1 MSSINSLVNQKR
13 NKNLIRRTMLA
24 AIAGCLMSVC
34 IAFAGT
40 VDIATNFFGLVVTVI
55 AKGLLNA
62 ADIVLEPLLEITTMS
77 TADVSRF
84 VPGFDSGNNIGNFFI
99 QAINIIA
106 YMIAGVLIC
115 CHIISYLINIAH
127 GEKVESIPK
136 LIWNAVF
143 GIVMV
148 ICGKTFLTMIF
159 NEIVAPLSSA
169 LTEGVS
175 DAGGT
180 FSFSGVGS
188 DMTGLGEITSAFDL
202 NSLATLIVVLA
213 LMLIIWWNLI
223 KLVLECA
230 ERYII
235 CIFTINLSPLAFAT
249 MASENTK
256 DTARSWLQ
264 MFWSQCVL
272 LILNIWVVGIARTA
286 LNNGLFGAS
295 NTEMVKWGLI
305 TYAFLKIAQRLDDM
319 MQTAGLKITRTTGL
333 DPISEASG
341 VLRSIGNVFGGV
353 ASVAGHV
360 AGVGKNMWDAG
371 KNIGKANGVEPIKSF
386 ADFMNGGE
394 TSAQDGGYVN
404 NASMADKM
412 KADAVLGKET
422 MYDRADKMA
431 SGALNADSY
440 NTDAYKQV
448 LEDKLRS
455 AGHLD
460 DDAHVESVKIG
471 EDGKLLASA
480 VKRDEKNRVSEKSEF
495 EIGDTQEGLLDVNGA
510 KKYDSMQVAPN
521 GKSVMEEDS
530 AMGKF
535 GLRKVGEDAAGN
547 QIWEAEQSV
556 NMFGD
561 KVKDVTPDANN
572 KVQFTIPAS
581 EIAKG
586 RKAGD
591 SDAMTAY
598 KHFNANDDN
607 DAFKNSIRDALSAET
622 GSAALNKA
630 RENEE
635 EQAAMA
641 TRIGMTDKERLADMM
656 NPDSN
661 ADYNSPNAFKAM
673 EDHIKENA
681 QYYPAQAAMLADG
694 GHVTGMHVSDGTDG
708 NPAGSLI
715 VAIGNDQD
723 GKNSQATCTFTRD
736 EEPVPE
742 TAETPAAQTNE
753 QPVKDADAA
762 PAPVNEDAPAPVGE
776 EASAPA
782 PQSADE
788 TTAAPATETAQ
799 APVPQDMDSKVD
811 APAPVSEEA
820 SAPAPQSA
828 DEAPT
833 APATETAQAPV
844 PQDVDSKVD
853 APAPVGEEAS
863 APAPQSVDET
873 ATTPVAETAQTPVPQ
888 DIDSE
893 VDAPAPV
900 GEEAATPAPQD
911 VGGKADAPVPASENA
926 SAPAT
931 QSADGKVAEPTSADG
946 ATPASGVTAPAPVP
960 AQNPTTNTVNAP
972 VQGAAPVSGG
982 TVPGAAN
989 APKTAN
995 VPGMAANNMP
1005 ASTAPETAATP
1016 AVNAPAPASTTGTNA
1031 PTSVPGTTPAPS
1043 TASGQSSTAPGS
1055 GTAPTTVRPATG
1067 AGSVSAPAPSASIPT
1082 APVSGGS
1089 AGVAVAAG
1097 VAAGAVAGTAAGQAQ
1112 PVSAPASTTVSAPGS
1127 APTIPTESS
1136 AASAPTSTTP
1146 ATTTPASAPES
1157 GSGTTNDGATAPVVN
1172 HEASAPT
1179 APIPATAP
1187 ASTQES
1193 GETASAPSTAT
1204 TPATQITPETAS
1216 APSESDSSSA
1226 GGHATTPNE
1235 GTTHSES
1242 SGTGSVSDVPGAGGT
1257 DTLGRSDS
1265 APTSTNGQESGS
1277 APAQGSGGTMSPA
1290 TADTASAVPESAP
1303 AESATTTNVATP
1315 APVSDTG
1322 SSEPSGDSGSSFG
1335 NDAGSSSGS
1344 APASGE
1350 SAHAPSGSGSSGSGT
1365 SVSAPASSG
1374 NTGSSSESASSGSAN
1389 DSTDTPTSETGGTSS
1404 ETVEAPAADGLP
1416 YAVGE
1421 TGGSGY
1427 SEGDMPPEPETTVET
1442 ETAATEVVQV
1452 EQAAEQQSSGSAVT
1466 ETVDEAGSESNTQNS
1481 HDDSENYSGGQNTD
1495 AEDVSEPDSADEP
1508 DTQDETEDTEFDA
1521 TDDAAFD
1528 VPIADGSEYYEDKA
1542 QTNSFTA
1549 PEQEMAEPEPVAEH
1563 EHESEPEQL
1572 AEQKRPPIPEA
1583 YMTSQS
1589 SVTRLSSTNGTVESD
1604 SLGMFQM
1611 TREEVAD
1618 NGWTTWRILQKV
1630 DSDGSVPEYAPFVV
1644 HIKPVWD
1651 PATRTSRPATFDEV
1665 ANKARSIEG
1674 FENVGPDL
1682 DADYR
1687 RSQARQ
1693 ESRKNS
1699 EPRPYNGHSNGQPH
1713 FQRYDDQK
1721 RDSHGHGKQDKKHNP
1736 FSGMGDYK
1744 RKR

>member
-1 MSSINSLVNQKR
+1 
-13 NKNLIRRTMLA
+13 MLA
-24 AIAGCLMSVC
+24 AVAGCLMAVC

-115 CHIISYLINIAH
+115 CHIISYLINLAH

-180 FSFSGVGS
+180 FSFSSVGS

-371 KNIGKANGVEPIKSF
+371 KNIGKANGIEPIKSF

-742 TAETPAAQTNE
+742 TAETSAAQTNE
-753 QPVKDADAA
+753 QPVNDTDAAA
-762 PAPVNEDAPAPVGE
+762 PAPVSEDAPAPVGE

-788 TTAAPATETAQ
+788 TAAAPATETAQ

-811 APAPVSEEA
+811 APAPI
-820 SAPAPQSA
+820 
-828 DEAPT
+828 
-833 APATETAQAPV
+833 
-844 PQDVDSKVD
+844 
-853 APAPVGEEAS
+853 GEEA
-863 APAPQSVDET
+863 V
-873 ATTPVAETAQTPVPQ
+873 
-888 DIDSE
+888 
-893 VDAPAPV
+893 
-900 GEEAATPAPQD
+900 TPAPQD

-931 QSADGKVAEPTSADG
+931 QSADGKVAEPTSAGG
-946 ATPASGVTAPAPVP
+946 ATPAPGVTAPTAAP

-972 VQGAAPVSGG
+972 VQGTAPVSGG
-982 TVPGAAN
+982 TVPGTAN

-1031 PTSVPGTTPAPS
+1031 PTSVPGTTAAPS
-1043 TASGQSSTAPGS
+1043 TASGQSSTVPGS
-1055 GTAPTTVRPATG
+1055 GTAPTTVRPAAG

-1082 APVSGGS
+1082 APVSGSS
-1089 AGVAVAAG
+1089 AGVAAAAG
-1097 VAAGAVAGTAAGQAQ
+1097 VAAGAVAGTSAGQAQ
-1112 PVSAPASTTVSAPGS
+1112 PVSTPASTTVSAPGS
-1127 APTIPTESS
+1127 APTTPTESG
-1136 AASAPTSTTP
+1136 ATSAPASP
-1146 ATTTPASAPES
+1146 APTHVSAPES

-1193 GETASAPSTAT
+1193 GETASAPSTVA

-1216 APSESDSSSA
+1216 APSESNAPSA

-1235 GTTHSES
+1235 GTAHSES
-1242 SGTGSVSDVPGAGGT
+1242 SGTGSVSNVPGADGT

-1277 APAQGSGGTMSPA
+1277 APAQGSGGTTSPA
-1290 TADTASAVPESAP
+1290 TADTTSAVPESAP

-1315 APVSDTG
+1315 APASDTG
-1322 SSEPSGDSGSSFG
+1322 SSEPSGDSGSSSD
-1335 NDAGSSSGS
+1335 NSAGSSSGS

-1365 SVSAPASSG
+1365 SVSAPTSSG
-1374 NTGSSSESASSGSAN
+1374 DTGSSSESAPSGSVN
-1389 DSTDTPTSETGGTSS
+1389 DSTDTPTSETAGTSS
-1404 ETVEAPAADGLP
+1404 EKVEAPAADGLP

-1427 SEGDMPPEPETTVET
+1427 SEGDMPPEPETTVEA

-1452 EQAAEQQSSGSAVT
+1452 EQAAEQQSGGSTVT
-1466 ETVDEAGSESNTQNS
+1466 ETVDEAGSESHTQNS

-1495 AEDVSEPDSADEP
+1495 TEDVPEP

-1549 PEQEMAEPEPVAEH
+1549 PEQEMAEPEPVAEP
-1563 EHESEPEQL
+1563 ESEPEQV

-1665 ANKARSIEG
+1665 ANKARGIEG

-1699 EPRPYNGHSNGQPH
+1699 EPRHYNERSNDQPH

-1721 RDSHGHGKQDKKHNP
+1721 RDSHGHGKQDKRHNP

-1744 RKR
+1744 RRR

>member
-1 MSSINSLVNQKR
+1 
-13 NKNLIRRTMLA
+13 MLA
-24 AIAGCLMSVC
+24 AVAGCLMSVC

-84 VPGFDSGNNIGNFFI
+84 VPGFDNGNNIGNFFI

-115 CHIISYLINIAH
+115 CHIISYLINLAH
-127 GEKVESIPK
+127 GEKVESVPK

-148 ICGKTFLTMIF
+148 ICGKTLLTMIF

-256 DTARSWLQ
+256 DTAKSWLQ

-561 KVKDVTPDANN
+561 KVKDVTPDENN

-598 KHFNANDDN
+598 KHFNANDDS

-788 TTAAPATETAQ
+788 
-799 APVPQDMDSKVD
+799 
-811 APAPVSEEA
+811 
-820 SAPAPQSA
+820 
-828 DEAPT
+828 APT

-853 APAPVGEEAS
+853 AHAPVGEEAS
-863 APAPQSVDET
+863 APAPQSVDAT
-873 ATTPVAETAQTPVPQ
+873 ATTPIAETAQTPVPQ
-888 DIDSE
+888 DMDSE

-900 GEEAATPAPQD
+900 GEEAVTHAPQD

-1097 VAAGAVAGTAAGQAQ
+1097 VTAGAVAGTATGQAH

-1127 APTIPTESS
+1127 VPTTPTESG
-1136 AASAPTSTTP
+1136 AASAPASPAPTTP
-1146 ATTTPASAPES
+1146 THVSAPES
-1157 GSGTTNDGATAPVVN
+1157 GSGTTNGGATAPVVN

-1242 SGTGSVSDVPGAGGT
+1242 SGTGSVSNVPGAGGT

-1421 TGGSGY
+1421 TGGAGY
-1427 SEGDMPPEPETTVET
+1427 SEGNMPPEPETTVET
-1442 ETAATEVVQV
+1442 ETDATEVVQV
-1452 EQAAEQQSSGSAVT
+1452 EQAAEQQTSGSAVT
-1466 ETVDEAGSESNTQNS
+1466 ETVDEAGSESHTQNS

-1495 AEDVSEPDSADEP
+1495 TEDVSEPDSADEP

-1549 PEQEMAEPEPVAEH
+1549 PEQEMAEPEPVAEP
-1563 EHESEPEQL
+1563 EPESEPEQV

-1693 ESRKNS
+1693 EFRKNS
-1699 EPRPYNGHSNGQPH
+1699 EPRPYDGHSNGQPH

>member
-1 MSSINSLVNQKR
+1 
-13 NKNLIRRTMLA
+13 
-24 AIAGCLMSVC
+24 MSVC

-77 TADVSRF
+77 AADVSRF

-127 GEKVESIPK
+127 GEKVESVPK

-148 ICGKTFLTMIF
+148 ICGKTLLTMIF

-341 VLRSIGNVFGGV
+341 VLRSIGNVFGDV

-448 LEDKLRS
+448 LEDELRS

-460 DDAHVESVKIG
+460 DDTHVESVKIG

-495 EIGDTQEGLLDVNGA
+495 KIGDTQEGLLDVNGA

-581 EIAKG
+581 EIVKG

-598 KHFNANDDN
+598 KHFNTNDDN
-607 DAFKNSIRDALSAET
+607 DAFKNSIRDALSIET

-736 EEPVPE
+736 EETASE

-753 QPVKDADAA
+753 QPVKDVDAA
-762 PAPVNEDAPAPVGE
+762 PAPLNEDAPAPVG
-776 EASAPA
+776 
-782 PQSADE
+782 
-788 TTAAPATETAQ
+788 
-799 APVPQDMDSKVD
+799 
-811 APAPVSEEA
+811 EEA

-844 PQDVDSKVD
+844 PQDMDSKVD
-853 APAPVGEEAS
+853 TPAPVSEEAS

-888 DIDSE
+888 DMDSE
-893 VDAPAPV
+893 VDAPASI
-900 GEEAATPAPQD
+900 GEKAATPAPQD
-911 VGGKADAPVPASENA
+911 VGDKADAPVPASENA

-931 QSADGKVAEPTSADG
+931 QSADGKVAEPTSAGG
-946 ATPASGVTAPAPVP
+946 ATPAPGVTAPTAAP

-972 VQGAAPVSGG
+972 VQGTAPVSGG
-982 TVPGAAN
+982 TVPGTAN

-1043 TASGQSSTAPGS
+1043 TASGQSSTVPGS
-1055 GTAPTTVRPATG
+1055 GTAPTTVRPAAG

-1082 APVSGGS
+1082 APVFGGS

-1112 PVSAPASTTVSAPGS
+1112 PVSAPTTTVSAPGS
-1127 APTIPTESS
+1127 APTIPTESG

-1146 ATTTPASAPES
+1146 ASALES

-1172 HEASAPT
+1172 HEAFVPT

-1193 GETASAPSTAT
+1193 GEIASAPSTAT
-1204 TPATQITPETAS
+1204 TPATQITLETAS
-1216 APSESDSSSA
+1216 APSESGSSRA
-1226 GGHATTPNE
+1226 GGHETAPNE
-1235 GTTHSES
+1235 GTAHSES
-1242 SGTGSVSDVPGAGGT
+1242 SGTDSVSNVPGTDGT

-1277 APAQGSGGTMSPA
+1277 APVQGSSGGTTSPA
-1290 TADTASAVPESAP
+1290 TADTTSAAPEFAP

-1322 SSEPSGDSGSSFG
+1322 SSEPSGDSGSGSG
-1335 NDAGSSSGS
+1335 NGAGSSSGS

-1365 SVSAPASSG
+1365 SVSAPTSSG
-1374 NTGSSSESASSGSAN
+1374 NTGSSSESAPSGSAN
-1389 DSTDTPTSETGGTSS
+1389 DGTDTPTSETGGTSS
-1404 ETVEAPAADGLP
+1404 EKVEAPAADGLP

-1421 TGGSGY
+1421 TGGAGY

-1495 AEDVSEPDSADEP
+1495 TEDVSEPDSADEP

-1549 PEQEMAEPEPVAEH
+1549 PEQEMAEPEPVAEP
-1563 EHESEPEQL
+1563 EHESEPEQV

-1693 ESRKNS
+1693 EFRKNS
-1699 EPRPYNGHSNGQPH
+1699 EPRPYDGHSNGQPH

>member
-1 MSSINSLVNQKR
+1 
-13 NKNLIRRTMLA
+13 
-24 AIAGCLMSVC
+24 MSVC

-180 FSFSGVGS
+180 FSFSSVGS

-586 RKAGD
+586 RKTGD

-776 EASAPA
+776 EASAP
-782 PQSADE
+782 
-788 TTAAPATETAQ
+788 
-799 APVPQDMDSKVD
+799 V
-811 APAPVSEEA
+811 
-820 SAPAPQSA
+820 PQSA

-931 QSADGKVAEPTSADG
+931 QSADGKVAEPTSAGG
-946 ATPASGVTAPAPVP
+946 ATPASGVTAPAPAP
-960 AQNPTTNTVNAP
+960 AQNSTTNTVNAP

-982 TVPGAAN
+982 TVPGTAN

-1016 AVNAPAPASTTGTNA
+1016 AVNAPAPASTTGANA

-1043 TASGQSSTAPGS
+1043 TASGQSSTVPGS
-1055 GTAPTTVRPATG
+1055 GT
-1067 AGSVSAPAPSASIPT
+1067 APSASIPT

-1112 PVSAPASTTVSAPGS
+1112 PVSTPASTTVSAPGS
-1127 APTIPTESS
+1127 TPTTPTESGT
-1136 AASAPTSTTP
+1136 ASAPASTTP
-1146 ATTTPASAPES
+1146 AAPTHVSAPES
-1157 GSGTTNDGATAPVVN
+1157 GSGTTNDGATVPVVN
-1172 HEASAPT
+1172 HEASVPT
-1179 APIPATAP
+1179 APIHATAP

-1193 GETASAPSTAT
+1193 GETSPAPSTAT
-1204 TPATQITPETAS
+1204 THATQITPETAS
-1216 APSESDSSSA
+1216 APSESGSSPA
-1226 GGHATTPNE
+1226 GGHATAPNE

-1242 SGTGSVSDVPGAGGT
+1242 SGTGSVSNAPSADGT

-1277 APAQGSGGTMSPA
+1277 APAQGSGGTTSPA
-1290 TADTASAVPESAP
+1290 TADTASAAPESAP
-1303 AESATTTNVATP
+1303 AESVTTTNVATLAP
-1315 APVSDTG
+1315 ASDTG
-1322 SSEPSGDSGSSFG
+1322 SSEPSGNS
-1335 NDAGSSSGS
+1335 GSSSGNG
-1344 APASGE
+1344 A
-1350 SAHAPSGSGSSGSGT
+1350 GSSGSGT

-1374 NTGSSSESASSGSAN
+1374 NIGSSSESAPSGSVN

-1404 ETVEAPAADGLP
+1404 EKVEAPAADGLP

-1427 SEGDMPPEPETTVET
+1427 SEGDMPPEPETTVKT

-1452 EQAAEQQSSGSAVT
+1452 EQAAEQQSGSSTVT
-1466 ETVDEAGSESNTQNS
+1466 ETVDEAGSESHTQNS

-1495 AEDVSEPDSADEP
+1495 TEDVPEPDSVDEP

-1521 TDDAAFD
+1521 TDDSAFD

-1542 QTNSFTA
+1542 QTNSFTTPA
-1549 PEQEMAEPEPVAEH
+1549 QEMAEPEPVAES
-1563 EHESEPEQL
+1563 EPESEPEQV

-1699 EPRPYNGHSNGQPH
+1699 EPRPYNGRSNGQPH

-1721 RDSHGHGKQDKKHNP
+1721 RDSQGHGKQNKRNDP
-1736 FSGMGDYK
+1736 FSGIDDYK

>member
-1 MSSINSLVNQKR
+1 
-13 NKNLIRRTMLA
+13 MLA
-24 AIAGCLMSVC
+24 AVAGCLMSVC

-84 VPGFDSGNNIGNFFI
+84 VPGFDNGNNIGNFFI

-115 CHIISYLINIAH
+115 CHIISYLINLAH

-148 ICGKTFLTMIF
+148 ICGKTLLTMIF

-256 DTARSWLQ
+256 DTAKSWLQ

-431 SGALNADSY
+431 SGALNTDSY

-607 DAFKNSIRDALSAET
+607 DAFKNCIRDALSAET

-736 EEPVPE
+736 EETVPE

-753 QPVKDADAA
+753 QPVKDMDAAA
-762 PAPVNEDAPAPVGE
+762 PAPVSEDAPAPVDE
-776 EASAPA
+776 EAS
-782 PQSADE
+782 
-788 TTAAPATETAQ
+788 T
-799 APVPQDMDSKVD
+799 
-811 APAPVSEEA
+811 
-820 SAPAPQSA
+820 PAPQSA

-863 APAPQSVDET
+863 APAPQSVDAT
-873 ATTPVAETAQTPVPQ
+873 ATTPIAETAQTPVPQ
-888 DIDSE
+888 DMDSE

-900 GEEAATPAPQD
+900 GEEAVTHAPQD
-911 VGGKADAPVPASENA
+911 VGDKADAPVPASENA

-931 QSADGKVAEPTSADG
+931 QSADGKVAEPTSAGG
-946 ATPASGVTAPAPVP
+946 ATPASGVTAPAPAP

-982 TVPGAAN
+982 TVPGTAN

-1016 AVNAPAPASTTGTNA
+1016 AVNAPAPGSTTGANA

-1043 TASGQSSTAPGS
+1043 TASGQSSTVPGS
-1055 GTAPTTVRPATG
+1055 GTAPTTVRPAAG
-1067 AGSVSAPAPSASIPT
+1067 AGSVSAQAPSASIPT

-1097 VAAGAVAGTAAGQAQ
+1097 VAAGAVAGTATGQAH

-1127 APTIPTESS
+1127 VPTTPTESG
-1136 AASAPTSTTP
+1136 AASAPASPAPTTP
-1146 ATTTPASAPES
+1146 THVSAPES
-1157 GSGTTNDGATAPVVN
+1157 GSGTTNGGATAPVVN

-1242 SGTGSVSDVPGAGGT
+1242 SGTGSVSNVPGAGGT

-1335 NDAGSSSGS
+1335 NGAGSSSGS

-1452 EQAAEQQSSGSAVT
+1452 EQAAEQQTSGSAVT
-1466 ETVDEAGSESNTQNS
+1466 ETVDEAGSESHTQNS

-1495 AEDVSEPDSADEP
+1495 TEDVSEPDSADEP

-1563 EHESEPEQL
+1563 EHESEPEQV

>member
-1 MSSINSLVNQKR
+1 
-13 NKNLIRRTMLA
+13 
-24 AIAGCLMSVC
+24 MSVC

-84 VPGFDSGNNIGNFFI
+84 VPGFDNGNNIGNFFI

-115 CHIISYLINIAH
+115 CHIISYLINLAH
-127 GEKVESIPK
+127 GEKVESVPK

-256 DTARSWLQ
+256 DTAKSWLQ

-371 KNIGKANGVEPIKSF
+371 KNIGKANGIEPIKSF

-394 TSAQDGGYVN
+394 ISAQDGGYVN

-762 PAPVNEDAPAPVGE
+762 PAPVSEDTPVPVGE
-776 EASAPA
+776 EASI
-782 PQSADE
+782 
-788 TTAAPATETAQ
+788 
-799 APVPQDMDSKVD
+799 
-811 APAPVSEEA
+811 
-820 SAPAPQSA
+820 PAPQSA

-844 PQDVDSKVD
+844 PQDVDSNVD

-888 DIDSE
+888 DMDSE

-1082 APVSGGS
+1082 APASGGS

-1097 VAAGAVAGTAAGQAQ
+1097 VAAGAVAGTATGQAH

-1127 APTIPTESS
+1127 VPTTPTESG
-1136 AASAPTSTTP
+1136 AASAPASPAPTTP
-1146 ATTTPASAPES
+1146 THVSAPES
-1157 GSGTTNDGATAPVVN
+1157 GSGTTNGGATAPVVN

-1242 SGTGSVSDVPGAGGT
+1242 SGTGSVSNVPGAGGT

-1277 APAQGSGGTMSPA
+1277 APVQGSSGGTTSPA
-1290 TADTASAVPESAP
+1290 TADTTSAAPEFAP

-1335 NDAGSSSGS
+1335 NGAGSSSGS

-1350 SAHAPSGSGSSGSGT
+1350 SAHVPSGSGSSGSGT
-1365 SVSAPASSG
+1365 SVSAPTSSG
-1374 NTGSSSESASSGSAN
+1374 NTGSSSESAPSGSAN
-1389 DSTDTPTSETGGTSS
+1389 DGTDTPTSETGGTSS
-1404 ETVEAPAADGLP
+1404 EKVEAPAANGLP

-1421 TGGSGY
+1421 TGGAGY

-1452 EQAAEQQSSGSAVT
+1452 EQAAEQQTSGSAVT

-1495 AEDVSEPDSADEP
+1495 TEDVSEPDSADEP

-1549 PEQEMAEPEPVAEH
+1549 PEQEMAEPEPVAEP
-1563 EHESEPEQL
+1563 EHESEPEQV

-1693 ESRKNS
+1693 EFRKNS
-1699 EPRPYNGHSNGQPH
+1699 EPRPYDGHSNGQPH

>member
-1 MSSINSLVNQKR
+1 
-13 NKNLIRRTMLA
+13 MLA

-341 VLRSIGNVFGGV
+341 VLRSIGNVYGGV
-353 ASVAGHV
+353 ASVAEHV

-371 KNIGKANGVEPIKSF
+371 KNIGKANGVGPIKSF

-736 EEPVPE
+736 EETASE

-753 QPVKDADAA
+753 QPVKDVDAA
-762 PAPVNEDAPAPVGE
+762 PAPLNEDAPAPVG
-776 EASAPA
+776 
-782 PQSADE
+782 
-788 TTAAPATETAQ
+788 
-799 APVPQDMDSKVD
+799 
-811 APAPVSEEA
+811 EEA

-844 PQDVDSKVD
+844 PQDM
-853 APAPVGEEAS
+853 
-863 APAPQSVDET
+863 
-873 ATTPVAETAQTPVPQ
+873 
-888 DIDSE
+888 DSE

-900 GEEAATPAPQD
+900 GEEAVTHAPQD
-911 VGGKADAPVPASENA
+911 VGDKADAPVPASENA

-931 QSADGKVAEPTSADG
+931 QSADGKVAEPTSAGG
-946 ATPASGVTAPAPVP
+946 ATPASGVTAPAPAP

-982 TVPGAAN
+982 TVPGTAN

-1016 AVNAPAPASTTGTNA
+1016 AVNAPAPGSTTGANA

-1043 TASGQSSTAPGS
+1043 TASGQSSTVPGS
-1055 GTAPTTVRPATG
+1055 GTAPTTVRPAAG
-1067 AGSVSAPAPSASIPT
+1067 AGSVSAQAPSASIPT

-1097 VAAGAVAGTAAGQAQ
+1097 VAAGAVAGTATGQAH

-1127 APTIPTESS
+1127 VPTTPTESG
-1136 AASAPTSTTP
+1136 AASAPASPAPTTP
-1146 ATTTPASAPES
+1146 THVSAPES
-1157 GSGTTNDGATAPVVN
+1157 GSGTTNGGATAPVVN

-1242 SGTGSVSDVPGAGGT
+1242 SGTGSVSNVPGAGGT

-1335 NDAGSSSGS
+1335 NGAGSSSGS

-1365 SVSAPASSG
+1365 SVSALTSSG
-1374 NTGSSSESASSGSAN
+1374 NTGSSSESAPSGSAN
-1389 DSTDTPTSETGGTSS
+1389 DGTDTPTSETGGTSS
-1404 ETVEAPAADGLP
+1404 EKVEAPAADGLP

-1421 TGGSGY
+1421 TGGAGY

-1495 AEDVSEPDSADEP
+1495 TEDVSEPDSADEP

-1563 EHESEPEQL
+1563 EHESEPEQV

>member
-1 MSSINSLVNQKR
+1 
-13 NKNLIRRTMLA
+13 
-24 AIAGCLMSVC
+24 MSVC

-84 VPGFDSGNNIGNFFI
+84 VPGFDSGNSIGNFFI

-136 LIWNAVF
+136 LIWNAVL

-159 NEIVAPLSSA
+159 DEIVTPLSSA

-180 FSFSGVGS
+180 FSFSSVGS

-235 CIFTINLSPLAFAT
+235 CIFTINLSPLPFAT

-256 DTARSWLQ
+256 DTAKSWLQ

-305 TYAFLKIAQRLDDM
+305 TYAFLKIAQHLDDM
-319 MQTAGLKITRTTGL
+319 MQIAGLRITRTTGL

-622 GSAALNKA
+622 RSAALNKA

-694 GHVTGMHVSDGTDG
+694 GHVTGMYVSDGTDG

-736 EEPVPE
+736 EEQVPE

-776 EASAPA
+776 EASAP
-782 PQSADE
+782 
-788 TTAAPATETAQ
+788 
-799 APVPQDMDSKVD
+799 V
-811 APAPVSEEA
+811 
-820 SAPAPQSA
+820 PQSA

-931 QSADGKVAEPTSADG
+931 QSADGKVAEPTSAGG
-946 ATPASGVTAPAPVP
+946 ATHASGVTAPAPAP
-960 AQNPTTNTVNAP
+960 AQNSTTNTVNAP

-982 TVPGAAN
+982 TVPGTAN

-1016 AVNAPAPASTTGTNA
+1016 AVNTPAPASTTGANA
-1031 PTSVPGTTPAPS
+1031 PTSVPGTTPTPS
-1043 TASGQSSTAPGS
+1043 TTSGQSSTVPGS
-1055 GTAPTTVRPATG
+1055 GTAPAKAKPTTG
-1067 AGSVSAPAPSASIPT
+1067 AGSVSAPAPSASIPS
-1082 APVSGGS
+1082 APVSGDS
-1089 AGVAVAAG
+1089 AG
-1097 VAAGAVAGTAAGQAQ
+1097 VAAGAVAGTATGQAH

-1127 APTIPTESS
+1127 VPTTPTESG
-1136 AASAPTSTTP
+1136 AASAPASPAPTTP
-1146 ATTTPASAPES
+1146 THVSAPES
-1157 GSGTTNDGATAPVVN
+1157 GSGTTNGGATAPVVN

-1226 GGHATTPNE
+1226 GGHATAPNE

-1242 SGTGSVSDVPGAGGT
+1242 SGTDSVSNVPT

-1277 APAQGSGGTMSPA
+1277 APAQGGGGTTSPA
-1290 TADTASAVPESAP
+1290 TADTASAAPESAP

-1322 SSEPSGDSGSSFG
+1322 SSEPSGDSGSSSG
-1335 NDAGSSSGS
+1335 NSAGSSSGS

-1365 SVSAPASSG
+1365 SVSALTSSG

-1389 DSTDTPTSETGGTSS
+1389 DSTNTPTSETGGTSS

-1563 EHESEPEQL
+1563 EHESEPEQV

-1699 EPRPYNGHSNGQPH
+1699 EPRPYNGRSNGQPH

-1721 RDSHGHGKQDKKHNP
+1721 RDSQGHGKQNKRNNP
-1736 FSGMGDYK
+1736 FSGMDDYK

>member
-1 MSSINSLVNQKR
+1 
-13 NKNLIRRTMLA
+13 MLA
-24 AIAGCLMSVC
+24 AVAGCLMSVC

-480 VKRDEKNRVSEKSEF
+480 VKRDEKNHVSEKSEF

-598 KHFNANDDN
+598 KHFNANDDS

-753 QPVKDADAA
+753 HPVKDADAA
-762 PAPVNEDAPAPVGE
+762 PAPLNEDAPAPVGE

-782 PQSADE
+782 LQSADE
-788 TTAAPATETAQ
+788 T
-799 APVPQDMDSKVD
+799 
-811 APAPVSEEA
+811 
-820 SAPAPQSA
+820 
-828 DEAPT
+828 PT

-844 PQDVDSKVD
+844 PQDVDSNVD

-888 DIDSE
+888 DMDSE

-900 GEEAATPAPQD
+900 GEEAVTHAPQD
-911 VGGKADAPVPASENA
+911 VGDKADAPVPASENA

-931 QSADGKVAEPTSADG
+931 QSADGKVAEPTSAGG

-972 VQGAAPVSGG
+972 VQGVAPVSGG
-982 TVPGAAN
+982 TVPGTAN

-1016 AVNAPAPASTTGTNA
+1016 AVNAQAPGSTTGANA

-1043 TASGQSSTAPGS
+1043 TASGQSSTVPGS
-1055 GTAPTTVRPATG
+1055 GTAPTTVRPAAG
-1067 AGSVSAPAPSASIPT
+1067 AGSVSAQAPSASIPT

-1097 VAAGAVAGTAAGQAQ
+1097 VAAGAVTGTATGQAH

-1127 APTIPTESS
+1127 VPTTPTESG
-1136 AASAPTSTTP
+1136 AASAPASPAPTTP
-1146 ATTTPASAPES
+1146 THVSAPES
-1157 GSGTTNDGATAPVVN
+1157 GSGTTNGGATAPVVN

-1242 SGTGSVSDVPGAGGT
+1242 SGTGSVSNVPGAGGT

-1335 NDAGSSSGS
+1335 NGAGSSSDS

-1350 SAHAPSGSGSSGSGT
+1350 SAHVPSGSVSSGSGT

-1374 NTGSSSESASSGSAN
+1374 NTDSSSESAPSGSAN
-1389 DSTDTPTSETGGTSS
+1389 DGTDTPTSETGGTSS
-1404 ETVEAPAADGLP
+1404 EKVEAPAADGLP

-1421 TGGSGY
+1421 TGGAGY

-1442 ETAATEVVQV
+1442 ETDATEVVQV
-1452 EQAAEQQSSGSAVT
+1452 EQAAEQQTSGSAVT
-1466 ETVDEAGSESNTQNS
+1466 ETVDEAGSESHTQNS

-1495 AEDVSEPDSADEP
+1495 TEDVSEPDSADEP

-1563 EHESEPEQL
+1563 EHESEPEQV

-1699 EPRPYNGHSNGQPH
+1699 EPRPYNGRSNGQPH

-1721 RDSHGHGKQDKKHNP
+1721 RDSQGHGKQNKRNNP
-1736 FSGMGDYK
+1736 FSGMDDYK

>member
-1 MSSINSLVNQKR
+1 
-13 NKNLIRRTMLA
+13 
-24 AIAGCLMSVC
+24 MSVC

-84 VPGFDSGNNIGNFFI
+84 VPGFDNGNNIGNFFI

-115 CHIISYLINIAH
+115 CHIISYLINLAH
-127 GEKVESIPK
+127 GEKVESVPK

-148 ICGKTFLTMIF
+148 ICGKTLLTMIF

-256 DTARSWLQ
+256 DTAKSWLQ

-431 SGALNADSY
+431 SGALNTDSY

-762 PAPVNEDAPAPVGE
+762 PAPVSEDAPAPVGE

-782 PQSADE
+782 PQTADE

-811 APAPVSEEA
+811 APAPVS
-820 SAPAPQSA
+820 
-828 DEAPT
+828 
-833 APATETAQAPV
+833 
-844 PQDVDSKVD
+844 
-853 APAPVGEEAS
+853 EEAS

-1016 AVNAPAPASTTGTNA
+1016 AVNAPAPASTTDTNA

-1127 APTIPTESS
+1127 APTIPTESG

-1172 HEASAPT
+1172 HEASVPT

-1193 GETASAPSTAT
+1193 GE
-1204 TPATQITPETAS
+1204 IAS
-1216 APSESDSSSA
+1216 APSESGSSRA
-1226 GGHATTPNE
+1226 GGHETAPNE
-1235 GTTHSES
+1235 GTAHSES
-1242 SGTGSVSDVPGAGGT
+1242 SGT
-1257 DTLGRSDS
+1257 
-1265 APTSTNGQESGS
+1265 
-1277 APAQGSGGTMSPA
+1277 APAQGSGGTTSPA
-1290 TADTASAVPESAP
+1290 NADTASAAPESAP
-1303 AESATTTNVATP
+1303 AESAATTNVATP

-1335 NDAGSSSGS
+1335 NGAGSSSGS

-1350 SAHAPSGSGSSGSGT
+1350 SALAPSGSGSSGSGT

-1374 NTGSSSESASSGSAN
+1374 NTGSSSESAPSGSAN
-1389 DSTDTPTSETGGTSS
+1389 DGTDTPTSETGGTSS
-1404 ETVEAPAADGLP
+1404 EKVEAPAADGLP

-1421 TGGSGY
+1421 TGGAGY
-1427 SEGDMPPEPETTVET
+1427 SEGNMPPEPETTVET
-1442 ETAATEVVQV
+1442 ETDATEVVQV
-1452 EQAAEQQSSGSAVT
+1452 EQAAEQQTSGSAVT
-1466 ETVDEAGSESNTQNS
+1466 ETVDEAGSESHTQNS

-1495 AEDVSEPDSADEP
+1495 TEDVSEPDSADEP

-1549 PEQEMAEPEPVAEH
+1549 PEQEMAEPEPVAEP
-1563 EHESEPEQL
+1563 EPESEPEQV

-1693 ESRKNS
+1693 EFRKNS
-1699 EPRPYNGHSNGQPH
+1699 EPRPYDGHSNGQPH

-1736 FSGMGDYK
+1736 FSGMDDYK

>member
-1 MSSINSLVNQKR
+1 
-13 NKNLIRRTMLA
+13 MLA
-24 AIAGCLMSVC
+24 AVAGCLMSVC

-84 VPGFDSGNNIGNFFI
+84 VPGFDNGNNIGNFFI

-115 CHIISYLINIAH
+115 CHIISYLINLAH
-127 GEKVESIPK
+127 GEKVESVPK

-148 ICGKTFLTMIF
+148 ICGKTLLTMIF

-256 DTARSWLQ
+256 DTAKSWLQ

-431 SGALNADSY
+431 SGALNTDSY

-799 APVPQDMDSKVD
+799 APVPQDMDS
-811 APAPVSEEA
+811 
-820 SAPAPQSA
+820 
-828 DEAPT
+828 
-833 APATETAQAPV
+833 
-844 PQDVDSKVD
+844 
-853 APAPVGEEAS
+853 
-863 APAPQSVDET
+863 
-873 ATTPVAETAQTPVPQ
+873 
-888 DIDSE
+888 E

-900 GEEAATPAPQD
+900 GEEAVTHAPQD
-911 VGGKADAPVPASENA
+911 VGDKADAPVPASENA

-931 QSADGKVAEPTSADG
+931 QSADGKVAEPTSAGG
-946 ATPASGVTAPAPVP
+946 ATPASGVTAPAPAP

-982 TVPGAAN
+982 TVPGTAN

-1016 AVNAPAPASTTGTNA
+1016 AVNTPAPASTTGANA

-1043 TASGQSSTAPGS
+1043 TASGQSSTVPGS
-1055 GTAPTTVRPATG
+1055 GTAPTTVRPAAG

-1082 APVSGGS
+1082 APVFGGS

-1112 PVSAPASTTVSAPGS
+1112 PVSAPTSTTVSAPGS
-1127 APTIPTESS
+1127 APTIPTESG
-1136 AASAPTSTTP
+1136 AASAPTS
-1146 ATTTPASAPES
+1146 TTPASAPES

-1172 HEASAPT
+1172 HEASVPT
-1179 APIPATAP
+1179 VPIPATAP

-1193 GETASAPSTAT
+1193 GEIASAPSTAT

-1216 APSESDSSSA
+1216 APSESGSSPA
-1226 GGHATTPNE
+1226 GGHETAPNE
-1235 GTTHSES
+1235 GTAHSES
-1242 SGTGSVSDVPGAGGT
+1242 SGTDSVSNVPGADGT
-1257 DTLGRSDS
+1257 DTLGRPDS

-1277 APAQGSGGTMSPA
+1277 APAQGSGGTTSPA
-1290 TADTASAVPESAP
+1290 TADTASAAPESAP

-1315 APVSDTG
+1315 APVADTG

-1335 NDAGSSSGS
+1335 NGAGSSSGS

>member
-1 MSSINSLVNQKR
+1 
-13 NKNLIRRTMLA
+13 MLA
-24 AIAGCLMSVC
+24 AVAGCLMSVC

-736 EEPVPE
+736 EEQVPE

-762 PAPVNEDAPAPVGE
+762 PAPVNE
-776 EASAPA
+776 
-782 PQSADE
+782 
-788 TTAAPATETAQ
+788 
-799 APVPQDMDSKVD
+799 
-811 APAPVSEEA
+811 
-820 SAPAPQSA
+820 
-828 DEAPT
+828 
-833 APATETAQAPV
+833 
-844 PQDVDSKVD
+844 D

-931 QSADGKVAEPTSADG
+931 QSADGKVAEPTSAGG
-946 ATPASGVTAPAPVP
+946 ATHASGVTAPAPAP
-960 AQNPTTNTVNAP
+960 AQNSTTNTVNAP

-982 TVPGAAN
+982 TVPGTAN

-1016 AVNAPAPASTTGTNA
+1016 AVNAPAPASTTGANA

-1043 TASGQSSTAPGS
+1043 TASGQSSTVPGS
-1055 GTAPTTVRPATG
+1055 GTAPAMVRPAAG

-1112 PVSAPASTTVSAPGS
+1112 PVSTPASTTVSAPGS
-1127 APTIPTESS
+1127 TPTTPTESGT
-1136 AASAPTSTTP
+1136 ASAPASTTP
-1146 ATTTPASAPES
+1146 AAPTHVSAPES
-1157 GSGTTNDGATAPVVN
+1157 GSGTTNDGATVPVVN
-1172 HEASAPT
+1172 HEASVPT
-1179 APIPATAP
+1179 APIHATAP

-1193 GETASAPSTAT
+1193 GETAPAPSTAT
-1204 TPATQITPETAS
+1204 THATQITPETAS
-1216 APSESDSSSA
+1216 APSESGSSPA
-1226 GGHATTPNE
+1226 GGHATAPNE

-1242 SGTGSVSDVPGAGGT
+1242 SGTGSVSNAPSADGT

-1277 APAQGSGGTMSPA
+1277 APAQGSGGTTSPA
-1290 TADTASAVPESAP
+1290 TADTASAAPESAP
-1303 AESATTTNVATP
+1303 AESVTTTNVATLAP
-1315 APVSDTG
+1315 ASDTG
-1322 SSEPSGDSGSSFG
+1322 SSEPSGNS
-1335 NDAGSSSGS
+1335 GSSSGNG
-1344 APASGE
+1344 A
-1350 SAHAPSGSGSSGSGT
+1350 GSSGSGT

-1374 NTGSSSESASSGSAN
+1374 NIGSSSESAPFGSVN

-1404 ETVEAPAADGLP
+1404 EKVEAPAADGLP

-1427 SEGDMPPEPETTVET
+1427 SEGDMPPEPETTVKT

-1452 EQAAEQQSSGSAVT
+1452 EQAAEQQSGSSTVT
-1466 ETVDEAGSESNTQNS
+1466 ETVDEAGSESHTQNS

-1495 AEDVSEPDSADEP
+1495 TEDVPEPDSVDEP

-1521 TDDAAFD
+1521 TDDSAFD

-1549 PEQEMAEPEPVAEH
+1549 PAQEMAEPEPVAES
-1563 EHESEPEQL
+1563 EPESEPEQV

-1583 YMTSQS
+1583 YMTSRS

-1699 EPRPYNGHSNGQPH
+1699 EPRPYNGRSNGQPH

-1721 RDSHGHGKQDKKHNP
+1721 RDSQGHGKQNKRNDP
-1736 FSGMGDYK
+1736 FSGIDDYK

>member
-1 MSSINSLVNQKR
+1 MNQKR

-24 AIAGCLMSVC
+24 AVAGCLMSVC

-77 TADVSRF
+77 TAEVSRF

-180 FSFSGVGS
+180 FSFSSVGS

-256 DTARSWLQ
+256 DTAKSWLQ

-305 TYAFLKIAQRLDDM
+305 TFAFLKIAQRLDDM

-371 KNIGKANGVEPIKSF
+371 KNIGKANGIEPIKSF

-431 SGALNADSY
+431 SGALNTDSY

-598 KHFNANDDN
+598 KHFNANDDS

-742 TAETPAAQTNE
+742 TTETPAAQTNE
-753 QPVKDADAA
+753 QPVKDADTAA
-762 PAPVNEDAPAPVGE
+762 PAPVSEDAPAPVGE

-788 TTAAPATETAQ
+788 TADAPATETAQ
-799 APVPQDMDSKVD
+799 APVPQDMGSEVD
-811 APAPVSEEA
+811 APAPVS
-820 SAPAPQSA
+820 
-828 DEAPT
+828 
-833 APATETAQAPV
+833 
-844 PQDVDSKVD
+844 
-853 APAPVGEEAS
+853 EEAS

-900 GEEAATPAPQD
+900 GEETVTPAPQD

-931 QSADGKVAEPTSADG
+931 QSADGKVAEPTSAG
-946 ATPASGVTAPAPVP
+946 GETAASGVTAPAPAP

-982 TVPGAAN
+982 
-989 APKTAN
+989 
-995 VPGMAANNMP
+995 
-1005 ASTAPETAATP
+1005 
-1016 AVNAPAPASTTGTNA
+1016 
-1031 PTSVPGTTPAPS
+1031 
-1043 TASGQSSTAPGS
+1043 
-1055 GTAPTTVRPATG
+1055 
-1067 AGSVSAPAPSASIPT
+1067 
-1082 APVSGGS
+1082 S

-1097 VAAGAVAGTAAGQAQ
+1097 VAAVAVAGTAAGQAQ
-1112 PVSAPASTTVSAPGS
+1112 PVSTPASTTVPAPGSVPTTPTENGTASAPASTTPAS
-1127 APTIPTESS
+1127 PTH
-1136 AASAPTSTTP
+1136 
-1146 ATTTPASAPES
+1146 ASAPEY
-1157 GSGTTNDGATAPVVN
+1157 GGGTTNDGATAPVVN

-1179 APIPATAP
+1179 APIPATVP
-1187 ASTQES
+1187 ASSQES
-1193 GETASAPSTAT
+1193 GETAPAPSTAT

-1216 APSESDSSSA
+1216 APSESNAPSA
-1226 GGHATTPNE
+1226 GGHATAPNE
-1235 GTTHSES
+1235 GTAHSES
-1242 SGTGSVSDVPGAGGT
+1242 SGTGSVSNVPGAGGT
-1257 DTLGRSDS
+1257 DTLERSDS

-1277 APAQGSGGTMSPA
+1277 TPAHGRGGTTSPA
-1290 TADTASAVPESAP
+1290 TADTTSAVPESAP

-1315 APVSDTG
+1315 APVSDAG
-1322 SSEPSGDSGSSFG
+1322 SSEPSGDSGSSSG
-1335 NDAGSSSGS
+1335 NGA
-1344 APASGE
+1344 
-1350 SAHAPSGSGSSGSGT
+1350 GSSGSGT

-1374 NTGSSSESASSGSAN
+1374 NIGSSSESAPSGSVN
-1389 DSTDTPTSETGGTSS
+1389 DSTDTPTSETAGTSS
-1404 ETVEAPAADGLP
+1404 EKVEAPAADGLP

-1427 SEGDMPPEPETTVET
+1427 SEGNMPPEPETTVET

-1452 EQAAEQQSSGSAVT
+1452 EQAAEQQSGGSTVT

-1495 AEDVSEPDSADEP
+1495 TEDVPEPDSVDEP

-1521 TDDAAFD
+1521 TDDSAFD

-1549 PEQEMAEPEPVAEH
+1549 PAQEMAEPEPVAES
-1563 EHESEPEQL
+1563 EPESEPEQV

-1699 EPRPYNGHSNGQPH
+1699 EPRPYNGRSNGQPH

-1721 RDSHGHGKQDKKHNP
+1721 RDSHGHGKQDKRHNP

-1744 RKR
+1744 RRR

>member
-1 MSSINSLVNQKR
+1 
-13 NKNLIRRTMLA
+13 MLA

-495 EIGDTQEGLLDVNGA
+495 EIDDTQEGLLDVNGA

-723 GKNSQATCTFTRD
+723 GKNSRATCTFTRD

-753 QPVKDADAA
+753 QPVKDVDAA
-762 PAPVNEDAPAPVGE
+762 PAPLNEDAPAPVG
-776 EASAPA
+776 
-782 PQSADE
+782 
-788 TTAAPATETAQ
+788 
-799 APVPQDMDSKVD
+799 
-811 APAPVSEEA
+811 EEA

-844 PQDVDSKVD
+844 PQDM
-853 APAPVGEEAS
+853 
-863 APAPQSVDET
+863 
-873 ATTPVAETAQTPVPQ
+873 
-888 DIDSE
+888 DSE

-900 GEEAATPAPQD
+900 GEEAVTHAPQD
-911 VGGKADAPVPASENA
+911 VGDKADAPVPASENA

-931 QSADGKVAEPTSADG
+931 QSADGKVAEPTSAGG
-946 ATPASGVTAPAPVP
+946 ATPASGVTAPAPAP

-982 TVPGAAN
+982 TVPGTAN

-1016 AVNAPAPASTTGTNA
+1016 AVNAPAPGSTTGANA

-1043 TASGQSSTAPGS
+1043 TASGQSSTVPGS
-1055 GTAPTTVRPATG
+1055 GTAPTTVRPAAG
-1067 AGSVSAPAPSASIPT
+1067 AGSVSAQAPSASIPT

-1097 VAAGAVAGTAAGQAQ
+1097 VAAGAVAGTATGQAH

-1127 APTIPTESS
+1127 VPTTPTESG
-1136 AASAPTSTTP
+1136 AASAPASPAPTTP
-1146 ATTTPASAPES
+1146 THVSAPES
-1157 GSGTTNDGATAPVVN
+1157 GSGTTNGGATAPVVN

-1242 SGTGSVSDVPGAGGT
+1242 SGTGSVSNVPGAGGT

-1374 NTGSSSESASSGSAN
+1374 NTDSSSESASSGSAN

-1427 SEGDMPPEPETTVET
+1427 SEGDMPPEPESTVKT

-1452 EQAAEQQSSGSAVT
+1452 EQAAEQQTSGSAVT
-1466 ETVDEAGSESNTQNS
+1466 ETVDEAGSESHTQNS

-1495 AEDVSEPDSADEP
+1495 TEDVSEPDSADEP

-1563 EHESEPEQL
+1563 EHESEPEQV

>member
-1 MSSINSLVNQKR
+1 
-13 NKNLIRRTMLA
+13 MLA
-24 AIAGCLMSVC
+24 AVAGCLMSVC

-753 QPVKDADAA
+753 QPVKEADAA
-762 PAPVNEDAPAPVGE
+762 PAPVSEDAPAPVDE
-776 EASAPA
+776 EAS
-782 PQSADE
+782 
-788 TTAAPATETAQ
+788 T
-799 APVPQDMDSKVD
+799 
-811 APAPVSEEA
+811 
-820 SAPAPQSA
+820 PAPQSA

-911 VGGKADAPVPASENA
+911 VGGKANAPVPASENA

-1016 AVNAPAPASTTGTNA
+1016 AVNVPAPASTTGTNA

-1097 VAAGAVAGTAAGQAQ
+1097 VAAGAVAGTATGQAH

-1127 APTIPTESS
+1127 VPTTPTESG
-1136 AASAPTSTTP
+1136 AASAPASPAPTTP
-1146 ATTTPASAPES
+1146 THVSAPES
-1157 GSGTTNDGATAPVVN
+1157 GSGTTNGGATAPVVN

-1242 SGTGSVSDVPGAGGT
+1242 SGTGSVSNVPGAGGT

-1265 APTSTNGQESGS
+1265 APTNTNGQESGS

-1335 NDAGSSSGS
+1335 NGAGSSSGS

-1365 SVSAPASSG
+1365 SVSALTSSG

-1427 SEGDMPPEPETTVET
+1427 SEGDMPPEPETTVKT

-1452 EQAAEQQSSGSAVT
+1452 EQAAEQQTSGSAVT
-1466 ETVDEAGSESNTQNS
+1466 ETVDEAGSESHTQNS

-1495 AEDVSEPDSADEP
+1495 TEDVSEPDSADEP

-1563 EHESEPEQL
+1563 EHESEPEQV

>member
-1 MSSINSLVNQKR
+1 
-13 NKNLIRRTMLA
+13 MLA
-24 AIAGCLMSVC
+24 AVAGCLMSVC

-84 VPGFDSGNNIGNFFI
+84 VPGFDNGNNIGNFFI

-115 CHIISYLINIAH
+115 CHIISYLINLAH
-127 GEKVESIPK
+127 GEKVESVPK

-148 ICGKTFLTMIF
+148 ICGKTLLTMIF

-256 DTARSWLQ
+256 DTAKSWLQ

-431 SGALNADSY
+431 SGALNTDSY

-799 APVPQDMDSKVD
+799 APVPQD
-811 APAPVSEEA
+811 
-820 SAPAPQSA
+820 
-828 DEAPT
+828 
-833 APATETAQAPV
+833 
-844 PQDVDSKVD
+844 VDSKVD

-893 VDAPAPV
+893 
-900 GEEAATPAPQD
+900 
-911 VGGKADAPVPASENA
+911 ADAPVPASENA

-1043 TASGQSSTAPGS
+1043 TASGQSSTVPGS
-1055 GTAPTTVRPATG
+1055 GTAPTTVRPAAG
-1067 AGSVSAPAPSASIPT
+1067 AGSVSAQAPSASIPT

-1112 PVSAPASTTVSAPGS
+1112 PVS
-1127 APTIPTESS
+1127 
-1136 AASAPTSTTP
+1136 
-1146 ATTTPASAPES
+1146 TPAS
-1157 GSGTTNDGATAPVVN
+1157 
-1172 HEASAPT
+1172 
-1179 APIPATAP
+1179 
-1187 ASTQES
+1187 
-1193 GETASAPSTAT
+1193 
-1204 TPATQITPETAS
+1204 TQITPETAS

-1242 SGTGSVSDVPGAGGT
+1242 SGTGSVSNVPGAGGT

-1290 TADTASAVPESAP
+1290 TADTESAVPKSAP

-1335 NDAGSSSGS
+1335 NGAGSSSDS

-1350 SAHAPSGSGSSGSGT
+1350 SAHVPSGSGSSGSGT

-1374 NTGSSSESASSGSAN
+1374 NTDSSSESAPSGSAN
-1389 DSTDTPTSETGGTSS
+1389 DGTDTPTSETGGTSS
-1404 ETVEAPAADGLP
+1404 EKVEAPAADGLP

-1421 TGGSGY
+1421 TGGAGY

-1442 ETAATEVVQV
+1442 ETDATEVVQV
-1452 EQAAEQQSSGSAVT
+1452 EQAAEQQTSGSAVT
-1466 ETVDEAGSESNTQNS
+1466 ETVDEAGSESHTQNS

-1495 AEDVSEPDSADEP
+1495 TEDVSEPDSADEP

-1521 TDDAAFD
+1521 TDEAAFD

-1549 PEQEMAEPEPVAEH
+1549 PEQEMAEPEPVAEP
-1563 EHESEPEQL
+1563 EPESEPEQV

-1699 EPRPYNGHSNGQPH
+1699 EPRPYNGRSNGQPH

>member
-1 MSSINSLVNQKR
+1 
-13 NKNLIRRTMLA
+13 
-24 AIAGCLMSVC
+24 MSVC

-180 FSFSGVGS
+180 FSFSSVGS

-371 KNIGKANGVEPIKSF
+371 KNIGKANGIEPIKSF

-776 EASAPA
+776 EASAP
-782 PQSADE
+782 
-788 TTAAPATETAQ
+788 
-799 APVPQDMDSKVD
+799 V
-811 APAPVSEEA
+811 
-820 SAPAPQSA
+820 PQSA

-863 APAPQSVDET
+863 APAPQ
-873 ATTPVAETAQTPVPQ
+873 
-888 DIDSE
+888 
-893 VDAPAPV
+893 
-900 GEEAATPAPQD
+900 D

-931 QSADGKVAEPTSADG
+931 QSADGKVAEPTSAGG
-946 ATPASGVTAPAPVP
+946 ATPASGVTAPAPAP
-960 AQNPTTNTVNAP
+960 AQNSTTNTVNAP

-982 TVPGAAN
+982 TVPGTAN

-1016 AVNAPAPASTTGTNA
+1016 AVNAPAPASTTGANA

-1043 TASGQSSTAPGS
+1043 TASGQSSTVPGS
-1055 GTAPTTVRPATG
+1055 GTAPAMVRPAAG

-1112 PVSAPASTTVSAPGS
+1112 PVSTPASTTVSAPGS
-1127 APTIPTESS
+1127 TPTTPTESGT
-1136 AASAPTSTTP
+1136 ASAPASTTP
-1146 ATTTPASAPES
+1146 AAPTHVSAPES
-1157 GSGTTNDGATAPVVN
+1157 GSGTTNDGATVPVVN
-1172 HEASAPT
+1172 HEASVPT
-1179 APIPATAP
+1179 APIHATAP

-1193 GETASAPSTAT
+1193 GETAPAPSTAT
-1204 TPATQITPETAS
+1204 TPATQTTPETAS
-1216 APSESDSSSA
+1216 APSESSAPSA

-1242 SGTGSVSDVPGAGGT
+1242 SGTGSVSNVPGAGGT
-1257 DTLGRSDS
+1257 DTLERSDS

-1277 APAQGSGGTMSPA
+1277 APAQGSGDTTSPA
-1290 TADTASAVPESAP
+1290 TADTTSAVPESAP
-1303 AESATTTNVATP
+1303 AESATITNVATP
-1315 APVSDTG
+1315 APVSDAG
-1322 SSEPSGDSGSSFG
+1322 SSEPSGNSGSSSG
-1335 NDAGSSSGS
+1335 NGAGSSSGS

-1365 SVSAPASSG
+1365 SVSAPTSSG
-1374 NTGSSSESASSGSAN
+1374 DTGSSSESGPSGSVN
-1389 DSTDTPTSETGGTSS
+1389 DSTDTPTSETAGTSS
-1404 ETVEAPAADGLP
+1404 EKVEAPAADGLP

-1427 SEGDMPPEPETTVET
+1427 SEGDMRPEPETTVET

-1452 EQAAEQQSSGSAVT
+1452 EQAAEQQSGGSTVT
-1466 ETVDEAGSESNTQNS
+1466 ETVNEAGSESQTQNS
-1481 HDDSENYSGGQNTD
+1481 RDDSENYSGGQNTD
-1495 AEDVSEPDSADEP
+1495 TEDAPEPDFADEP

-1549 PEQEMAEPEPVAEH
+1549 PEQEMAEAEPVTEPKP
-1563 EHESEPEQL
+1563 ESEPEQVE
-1572 AEQKRPPIPEA
+1572 EQKRPPIPEA

-1699 EPRPYNGHSNGQPH
+1699 EPRPYNGRSNGQPH

-1721 RDSHGHGKQDKKHNP
+1721 RDSQGHGKQNKRNDP
-1736 FSGMGDYK
+1736 FSGIDDYK

>member
-1 MSSINSLVNQKR
+1 
-13 NKNLIRRTMLA
+13 MLA

-736 EEPVPE
+736 EETVPE

-762 PAPVNEDAPAPVGE
+762 PAPLNEDAPAPVGE

-788 TTAAPATETAQ
+788 APTETAQ
-799 APVPQDMDSKVD
+799 
-811 APAPVSEEA
+811 
-820 SAPAPQSA
+820 
-828 DEAPT
+828 T
-833 APATETAQAPV
+833 PV
-844 PQDVDSKVD
+844 PQDVDSRVD

-863 APAPQSVDET
+863 VPAPQSVDET
-873 ATTPVAETAQTPVPQ
+873 ATTPAAETAQ
-888 DIDSE
+888 
-893 VDAPAPV
+893 
-900 GEEAATPAPQD
+900 
-911 VGGKADAPVPASENA
+911 APVPASENA

-931 QSADGKVAEPTSADG
+931 QSADDRVAEPTSAGG
-946 ATPASGVTAPAPVP
+946 ATPASDVAAPAPVP
-960 AQNPTTNTVNAP
+960 AQNSTTNTVNAP

-982 TVPGAAN
+982 TVPGTAN
-989 APKTAN
+989 A
-995 VPGMAANNMP
+995 PGMAANNMP

-1016 AVNAPAPASTTGTNA
+1016 AVNAPAPASTTGANA

-1043 TASGQSSTAPGS
+1043 TASGQSSTVPGS
-1055 GTAPTTVRPATG
+1055 GTAPTTVRPAAG
-1067 AGSVSAPAPSASIPT
+1067 AGSVSAQAPSASIPT

-1097 VAAGAVAGTAAGQAQ
+1097 VAAGAVAGTATGQAH

-1127 APTIPTESS
+1127 VPTTPTESD
-1136 AASAPTSTTP
+1136 AASAPASPAPTTP
-1146 ATTTPASAPES
+1146 THVSAPES
-1157 GSGTTNDGATAPVVN
+1157 GSGTTNGGATAPVVN

-1193 GETASAPSTAT
+1193 GEIASASSTAT

-1216 APSESDSSSA
+1216 APSERGSSSA
-1226 GGHATTPNE
+1226 GGRATAPNE
-1235 GTTHSES
+1235 GTAHSES
-1242 SGTGSVSDVPGAGGT
+1242 SGTDSVSNVLGADGT

-1277 APAQGSGGTMSPA
+1277 APVQGSSGGTTSPA
-1290 TADTASAVPESAP
+1290 TADTTSAAPEFAP

-1322 SSEPSGDSGSSFG
+1322 SSEPSGDSGSGSG
-1335 NDAGSSSGS
+1335 NGAGSSSGS

-1350 SAHAPSGSGSSGSGT
+1350 GAHAPSGSGSSGSGT
-1365 SVSAPASSG
+1365 SVSAPTSSG
-1374 NTGSSSESASSGSAN
+1374 NTGSSSESAPSGSAN

-1452 EQAAEQQSSGSAVT
+1452 EQAAEQQTSGSAVT
-1466 ETVDEAGSESNTQNS
+1466 ETVDEAGSESHTQNS

-1495 AEDVSEPDSADEP
+1495 TEDVSKPDSADEP
-1508 DTQDETEDTEFDA
+1508 DTQDETEDTEFDS

-1549 PEQEMAEPEPVAEH
+1549 PEQEMAEPEPVAEP
-1563 EHESEPEQL
+1563 EPESEPEQV

>member
-1 MSSINSLVNQKR
+1 
-13 NKNLIRRTMLA
+13 MLA
-24 AIAGCLMSVC
+24 AVAGCLMSVC

-84 VPGFDSGNNIGNFFI
+84 VPGFDNGNNIGNFFI

-115 CHIISYLINIAH
+115 CHIISYLINLAH
-127 GEKVESIPK
+127 GEKVESVPK

-535 GLRKVGEDAAGN
+535 GLRKVGEDEAGN

-736 EEPVPE
+736 EETASE

-753 QPVKDADAA
+753 QPVKDVDAA
-762 PAPVNEDAPAPVGE
+762 PAPLNEDAPAPVG
-776 EASAPA
+776 
-782 PQSADE
+782 
-788 TTAAPATETAQ
+788 
-799 APVPQDMDSKVD
+799 
-811 APAPVSEEA
+811 EEA

-863 APAPQSVDET
+863 APAPQSVDAT
-873 ATTPVAETAQTPVPQ
+873 ATTPIAETAQTPVPQ
-888 DIDSE
+888 DMDSE

-900 GEEAATPAPQD
+900 GEEAVTHAPQD
-911 VGGKADAPVPASENA
+911 VGDKAYAPVPASENA

-931 QSADGKVAEPTSADG
+931 QSADGKVAEPTSAGG
-946 ATPASGVTAPAPVP
+946 ATPVSGVTAPAPAP

-982 TVPGAAN
+982 TVPGTAN

-1016 AVNAPAPASTTGTNA
+1016 AVNAQAPASTTGANA

-1043 TASGQSSTAPGS
+1043 TASGQSSTVPGS
-1055 GTAPTTVRPATG
+1055 GTAPTTVRPAAG
-1067 AGSVSAPAPSASIPT
+1067 AGSVSAPVPSASIPT

-1097 VAAGAVAGTAAGQAQ
+1097 VAAGAVAGTATGQAH
-1112 PVSAPASTTVSAPGS
+1112 PVSAPTSTTVSAPGS
-1127 APTIPTESS
+1127 VPTTPTESG
-1136 AASAPTSTTP
+1136 AASAPASPAPTTP
-1146 ATTTPASAPES
+1146 THVSAPES
-1157 GSGTTNDGATAPVVN
+1157 GSGTTNGGATAPVVN

-1204 TPATQITPETAS
+1204 TSATQITPETAS

-1226 GGHATTPNE
+1226 GGHATAPNE

-1242 SGTGSVSDVPGAGGT
+1242 SGTDSVSNVPGADGT

-1265 APTSTNGQESGS
+1265 ASTSTNGQESGS

-1335 NDAGSSSGS
+1335 NGAGSSSGS

-1350 SAHAPSGSGSSGSGT
+1350 STHAPSGSGSSGSGT
-1365 SVSAPASSG
+1365 SVSALTSSG
-1374 NTGSSSESASSGSAN
+1374 NTGSSSESAPSGSAN
-1389 DSTDTPTSETGGTSS
+1389 DGTDTPTSETGGTSS
-1404 ETVEAPAADGLP
+1404 EKVEAPAADGLP

-1421 TGGSGY
+1421 TGGAGY

-1466 ETVDEAGSESNTQNS
+1466 ETVDEPGSESNTQNS

-1495 AEDVSEPDSADEP
+1495 TEDVSEPDSADEP

-1521 TDDAAFD
+1521 TDDATFD

-1563 EHESEPEQL
+1563 EHESEPEQV

>member
-24 AIAGCLMSVC
+24 AVAGCLMSVC

-84 VPGFDSGNNIGNFFI
+84 VPGFDNGNNIGNFFI

-115 CHIISYLINIAH
+115 CHIISYLINLAH
-127 GEKVESIPK
+127 GEKVESVPK

-305 TYAFLKIAQRLDDM
+305 TYAFLKIAQCLDDM

-341 VLRSIGNVFGGV
+341 VLRSIGNVFGDV

-360 AGVGKNMWDAG
+360 AGVGKNLWDAG
-371 KNIGKANGVEPIKSF
+371 KNIGKAIGVEPIKSF

-431 SGALNADSY
+431 SGALNTDSY

-762 PAPVNEDAPAPVGE
+762 PAPVSEDAPAPVGE

-799 APVPQDMDSKVD
+799 APVPQDVDSKVD
-811 APAPVSEEA
+811 APAPVS
-820 SAPAPQSA
+820 
-828 DEAPT
+828 
-833 APATETAQAPV
+833 
-844 PQDVDSKVD
+844 
-853 APAPVGEEAS
+853 EEAS

-1043 TASGQSSTAPGS
+1043 TALGQSSTAPGS

-1127 APTIPTESS
+1127 APTIPTESG

-1172 HEASAPT
+1172 HEASVPT

-1193 GETASAPSTAT
+1193 GE
-1204 TPATQITPETAS
+1204 IAS
-1216 APSESDSSSA
+1216 APSESGSSRA
-1226 GGHATTPNE
+1226 GGHETAPNE
-1235 GTTHSES
+1235 GTAHSES
-1242 SGTGSVSDVPGAGGT
+1242 SGTDSVSNVPGTDGT

-1277 APAQGSGGTMSPA
+1277 APAQGSGGTTSPA
-1290 TADTASAVPESAP
+1290 NADTASAAPESAP
-1303 AESATTTNVATP
+1303 AESAATTNVATP

-1335 NDAGSSSGS
+1335 NGAGSSSGS

-1350 SAHAPSGSGSSGSGT
+1350 SALAPSGSGSSGSGT

-1374 NTGSSSESASSGSAN
+1374 NTGSSSESAPSGSAN
-1389 DSTDTPTSETGGTSS
+1389 DGTDTPTSETGGTSS
-1404 ETVEAPAADGLP
+1404 EKVEAPAADGLP

-1421 TGGSGY
+1421 TGGAGY

-1452 EQAAEQQSSGSAVT
+1452 EQAAEQQTSGSSVT

-1495 AEDVSEPDSADEP
+1495 TEDVSEPDSADEP

-1549 PEQEMAEPEPVAEH
+1549 PEQEMAEPVAEP
-1563 EHESEPEQL
+1563 EHESEPEQV

-1721 RDSHGHGKQDKKHNP
+1721 RDSHDHGKQDKKHNP

>member
-1 MSSINSLVNQKR
+1 
-13 NKNLIRRTMLA
+13 MLA

-736 EEPVPE
+736 EETASE

-753 QPVKDADAA
+753 QPVKDVDAA
-762 PAPVNEDAPAPVGE
+762 PAPLNEDAPAPVG
-776 EASAPA
+776 
-782 PQSADE
+782 
-788 TTAAPATETAQ
+788 
-799 APVPQDMDSKVD
+799 
-811 APAPVSEEA
+811 EEA

-853 APAPVGEEAS
+853 AHAPVGEEAS
-863 APAPQSVDET
+863 APAPQSVDAT

-888 DIDSE
+888 DMDSE
-893 VDAPAPV
+893 VDAPASI
-900 GEEAATPAPQD
+900 GEKAATPAPQD
-911 VGGKADAPVPASENA
+911 VGDKADAPVPASENA

-931 QSADGKVAEPTSADG
+931 QSADGKVAEPTSAGG
-946 ATPASGVTAPAPVP
+946 ATPAPGVTAPTAAP

-972 VQGAAPVSGG
+972 VQGTAPVSGG

-1127 APTIPTESS
+1127 APTIPTESG

-1172 HEASAPT
+1172 HEASVPT

-1193 GETASAPSTAT
+1193 GEIASAPSTAT
-1204 TPATQITPETAS
+1204 TPATQITLETAS
-1216 APSESDSSSA
+1216 APSESGSSRA
-1226 GGHATTPNE
+1226 GGHETAPNE
-1235 GTTHSES
+1235 GTAHSES
-1242 SGTGSVSDVPGAGGT
+1242 SGTDSVSNVPGTDGT

-1277 APAQGSGGTMSPA
+1277 APAQGSGGTTSPA
-1290 TADTASAVPESAP
+1290 NADTASAAPESAP
-1303 AESATTTNVATP
+1303 AESAATTNVATP

-1335 NDAGSSSGS
+1335 NGAGSSSGS

-1350 SAHAPSGSGSSGSGT
+1350 SALAPSGSGSSGSGT

-1374 NTGSSSESASSGSAN
+1374 NTDSSSESAPSGSAN
-1389 DSTDTPTSETGGTSS
+1389 DGTDTPTSETGGTSS
-1404 ETVEAPAADGLP
+1404 EKVEAPAADGLP

-1421 TGGSGY
+1421 TGGAGY

-1442 ETAATEVVQV
+1442 ETDATEVVQV
-1452 EQAAEQQSSGSAVT
+1452 EQAAEQQTSGSAVT
-1466 ETVDEAGSESNTQNS
+1466 ETVDEAGSESHTQNS

-1495 AEDVSEPDSADEP
+1495 TEDVSEPDSADEP

-1549 PEQEMAEPEPVAEH
+1549 PEQEMAEPEPVAEP
-1563 EHESEPEQL
+1563 EPESEPEQV

-1699 EPRPYNGHSNGQPH
+1699 EPRPYNGRSNGQPH

>member
-1 MSSINSLVNQKR
+1 
-13 NKNLIRRTMLA
+13 
-24 AIAGCLMSVC
+24 MSVC

-480 VKRDEKNRVSEKSEF
+480 VKRDEKKRVSEKSEF

-753 QPVKDADAA
+753 QPVKDVDAA
-762 PAPVNEDAPAPVGE
+762 PAPLNEDAPAPVG
-776 EASAPA
+776 
-782 PQSADE
+782 
-788 TTAAPATETAQ
+788 
-799 APVPQDMDSKVD
+799 
-811 APAPVSEEA
+811 EEA

-863 APAPQSVDET
+863 APAPQSVDAT
-873 ATTPVAETAQTPVPQ
+873 ATTPIAETAQTPVPQ
-888 DIDSE
+888 DMDSE

-900 GEEAATPAPQD
+900 GEEAVTPAPQD
-911 VGGKADAPVPASENA
+911 VGGKADAPVPASEYA

-931 QSADGKVAEPTSADG
+931 QSTDGKVAEPTSAGG
-946 ATPASGVTAPAPVP
+946 ATPASGVTTPAPAP

-982 TVPGAAN
+982 TVPGTAN

-1016 AVNAPAPASTTGTNA
+1016 AVNTPAPASTTGANA
-1031 PTSVPGTTPAPS
+1031 PTSVPGTTPTPS
-1043 TASGQSSTAPGS
+1043 TTSGQSSTVPGS
-1055 GTAPTTVRPATG
+1055 GTAPAKAKPTTG
-1067 AGSVSAPAPSASIPT
+1067 AGSVSAPAPSASIPS
-1082 APVSGGS
+1082 APVSGDS
-1089 AGVAVAAG
+1089 AG
-1097 VAAGAVAGTAAGQAQ
+1097 VAAGAVAGTATGQAH

-1127 APTIPTESS
+1127 VPTTPTESG
-1136 AASAPTSTTP
+1136 AASAPASPAPTTP
-1146 ATTTPASAPES
+1146 THVSAPES
-1157 GSGTTNDGATAPVVN
+1157 GSGTTNGGATAPVVN

-1226 GGHATTPNE
+1226 GGHATAPNE

-1242 SGTGSVSDVPGAGGT
+1242 SGTDSVSNVPT

-1277 APAQGSGGTMSPA
+1277 APAQGGGGTTSPA
-1290 TADTASAVPESAP
+1290 TADTASAAPESAP

-1322 SSEPSGDSGSSFG
+1322 SSEPSGDSGSSSG
-1335 NDAGSSSGS
+1335 NSAGSSSGS

-1365 SVSAPASSG
+1365 SVSALTSSG

-1389 DSTDTPTSETGGTSS
+1389 DSTNTPTSETGGTSS

-1563 EHESEPEQL
+1563 EHESEPEQV

-1604 SLGMFQM
+1604 NLGMFQM

-1699 EPRPYNGHSNGQPH
+1699 EPRPYNGRSNGQPH

-1721 RDSHGHGKQDKKHNP
+1721 RDSQGHGKQNKRNNP
-1736 FSGMGDYK
+1736 FSGMDDYK

>member
-1 MSSINSLVNQKR
+1 
-13 NKNLIRRTMLA
+13 MLA
-24 AIAGCLMSVC
+24 AVAGCLMSVC

-84 VPGFDSGNNIGNFFI
+84 VPGFDNGNNIGNFFI

-115 CHIISYLINIAH
+115 CHIISYLINLAH
-127 GEKVESIPK
+127 GEKVESVPK

-148 ICGKTFLTMIF
+148 ICGKTLLTMIF

-256 DTARSWLQ
+256 DTAKSWLQ

-431 SGALNADSY
+431 SGALNTDSY

-460 DDAHVESVKIG
+460 DDAHVESIKIG

-788 TTAAPATETAQ
+788 APTAPATETAQ

-811 APAPVSEEA
+811 TPAPVS
-820 SAPAPQSA
+820 
-828 DEAPT
+828 
-833 APATETAQAPV
+833 
-844 PQDVDSKVD
+844 
-853 APAPVGEEAS
+853 EEAS

-888 DIDSE
+888 DMDSE
-893 VDAPAPV
+893 VDAPASI
-900 GEEAATPAPQD
+900 GEKAATPAPQD
-911 VGGKADAPVPASENA
+911 VGDKADAPVPASENA

-931 QSADGKVAEPTSADG
+931 QSADGKVAEPTSAGG
-946 ATPASGVTAPAPVP
+946 ATPAPGVTAPTAAP

-972 VQGAAPVSGG
+972 VQGTAPVSGG
-982 TVPGAAN
+982 TVPGTAN

-1043 TASGQSSTAPGS
+1043 TASGQSSTVPGS
-1055 GTAPTTVRPATG
+1055 GTAPTTVRPAAG

-1082 APVSGGS
+1082 APVFGGS

-1097 VAAGAVAGTAAGQAQ
+1097 VAAGAVAGTATGQAH

-1127 APTIPTESS
+1127 VPTTPTESG
-1136 AASAPTSTTP
+1136 AASAPASPAPTTP
-1146 ATTTPASAPES
+1146 THVSAPES
-1157 GSGTTNDGATAPVVN
+1157 GSGTTNGGATAPVVN

-1242 SGTGSVSDVPGAGGT
+1242 SGTGSVSNVPGAGGT

-1335 NDAGSSSGS
+1335 NGAGSSSGS

-1365 SVSAPASSG
+1365 SVSALTSSG
-1374 NTGSSSESASSGSAN
+1374 NTDSSSESASSGSAN

-1427 SEGDMPPEPETTVET
+1427 SEGDMPPEPETTVKT

-1452 EQAAEQQSSGSAVT
+1452 EQAAEQQTSGSAVT
-1466 ETVDEAGSESNTQNS
+1466 ETVDEAGSESHTQNS

-1495 AEDVSEPDSADEP
+1495 TEDVSKPDSADEP

-1563 EHESEPEQL
+1563 EHESEPEQV

>member
-1 MSSINSLVNQKR
+1 
-13 NKNLIRRTMLA
+13 MLA
-24 AIAGCLMSVC
+24 AVAGCLMSVC

-736 EEPVPE
+736 EETASE

-753 QPVKDADAA
+753 QPVKDVDAA
-762 PAPVNEDAPAPVGE
+762 PAPLNEDAPAPVG
-776 EASAPA
+776 
-782 PQSADE
+782 
-788 TTAAPATETAQ
+788 
-799 APVPQDMDSKVD
+799 
-811 APAPVSEEA
+811 EEA

-863 APAPQSVDET
+863 APAPQSVDAT
-873 ATTPVAETAQTPVPQ
+873 ATTPIAETAQTPVPQ
-888 DIDSE
+888 DMDSE

-900 GEEAATPAPQD
+900 GEEAVTHAPQD
-911 VGGKADAPVPASENA
+911 VGDKADAPVPASENA

-931 QSADGKVAEPTSADG
+931 QSADGKVAEPTSAGG
-946 ATPASGVTAPAPVP
+946 ATPASGVTAPAPAP

-982 TVPGAAN
+982 TVPGTAN

-1016 AVNAPAPASTTGTNA
+1016 AVNAPAPGLTTGANA

-1043 TASGQSSTAPGS
+1043 TASGQSSTVPGS
-1055 GTAPTTVRPATG
+1055 GTAPTTVRPAAG
-1067 AGSVSAPAPSASIPT
+1067 AGSVSAQAPSASIPT

-1097 VAAGAVAGTAAGQAQ
+1097 VAAGAVAGTATGQAH

-1127 APTIPTESS
+1127 VPTTPTESG
-1136 AASAPTSTTP
+1136 AASAPASPAPTTP
-1146 ATTTPASAPES
+1146 THVSAPES
-1157 GSGTTNDGATAPVVN
+1157 GSGTTNGGATAPVVN

-1365 SVSAPASSG
+1365 SVSTPASSG

>member
-1 MSSINSLVNQKR
+1 
-13 NKNLIRRTMLA
+13 MLA
-24 AIAGCLMSVC
+24 AIAGFLMSVC

-115 CHIISYLINIAH
+115 CHIISYLINLAH
-127 GEKVESIPK
+127 GEKVESVPK

-148 ICGKTFLTMIF
+148 ICGKTLLTMIF

-256 DTARSWLQ
+256 DTTRSWLQ

-333 DPISEASG
+333 DPVSEASG

-753 QPVKDADAA
+753 QPVKDVDAA
-762 PAPVNEDAPAPVGE
+762 PAPLNEDAPAPVG
-776 EASAPA
+776 
-782 PQSADE
+782 
-788 TTAAPATETAQ
+788 
-799 APVPQDMDSKVD
+799 
-811 APAPVSEEA
+811 EEA

-863 APAPQSVDET
+863 APAPQSVDAT
-873 ATTPVAETAQTPVPQ
+873 ATTPIAETAQTPVPQ
-888 DIDSE
+888 DMDSE
-893 VDAPAPV
+893 VDAPAPI
-900 GEEAATPAPQD
+900 GEEAVTHAPQD
-911 VGGKADAPVPASENA
+911 VGDKADAPVPASENA

-972 VQGAAPVSGG
+972 VQGATPVSGG

-1055 GTAPTTVRPATG
+1055 GTAPTTVRPAAG

-1127 APTIPTESS
+1127 APTIPTESG

-1172 HEASAPT
+1172 HEASVPT

-1193 GETASAPSTAT
+1193 GE
-1204 TPATQITPETAS
+1204 IAS
-1216 APSESDSSSA
+1216 APSESGSSRA
-1226 GGHATTPNE
+1226 GGHETAPNE
-1235 GTTHSES
+1235 GTAHSES
-1242 SGTGSVSDVPGAGGT
+1242 SGTDSVSNVPGTDGT

-1277 APAQGSGGTMSPA
+1277 APAQGSGGTTSPA
-1290 TADTASAVPESAP
+1290 NADTASAAPESAP
-1303 AESATTTNVATP
+1303 AESAATTNVATP

-1335 NDAGSSSGS
+1335 NGAGSSSGS

-1350 SAHAPSGSGSSGSGT
+1350 SALAPSGSGSSGSGT

-1589 SVTRLSSTNGTVESD
+1589 SVTRLSSTNGTIESD

>member
-1 MSSINSLVNQKR
+1 
-13 NKNLIRRTMLA
+13 MLA
-24 AIAGCLMSVC
+24 AVAGCLMSVC

-561 KVKDVTPDANN
+561 KVKDVTPDASN

-661 ADYNSPNAFKAM
+661 TDYNSPNAFKAM

-753 QPVKDADAA
+753 QPVKDVDAA
-762 PAPVNEDAPAPVGE
+762 PAPLNEDAPAPVG
-776 EASAPA
+776 
-782 PQSADE
+782 
-788 TTAAPATETAQ
+788 
-799 APVPQDMDSKVD
+799 
-811 APAPVSEEA
+811 EEA

-863 APAPQSVDET
+863 APAPQSVDAM
-873 ATTPVAETAQTPVPQ
+873 ATTPIAETAQTPVPQ
-888 DIDSE
+888 DMDSE
-893 VDAPAPV
+893 VDTPAPV
-900 GEEAATPAPQD
+900 GEEAVTPAPQD

-931 QSADGKVAEPTSADG
+931 QSADGRVAEPTSAGG

-982 TVPGAAN
+982 TVPGTAN
-989 APKTAN
+989 ALKTAN

-1016 AVNAPAPASTTGTNA
+1016 AVNAQAPASTTGANA

-1043 TASGQSSTAPGS
+1043 TASGQSSTVPGS
-1055 GTAPTTVRPATG
+1055 GTAPTTVRPAAG
-1067 AGSVSAPAPSASIPT
+1067 AGSVSAPVPSASIPT

-1097 VAAGAVAGTAAGQAQ
+1097 VAAGAVAGTATGQAH

-1127 APTIPTESS
+1127 VPTTPTESG
-1136 AASAPTSTTP
+1136 AASAPASPAPTTP
-1146 ATTTPASAPES
+1146 THVSAPES
-1157 GSGTTNDGATAPVVN
+1157 GSVTTNGGATAPVVN

-1204 TPATQITPETAS
+1204 TSATQITPETAS

-1226 GGHATTPNE
+1226 GGHATAPNE

-1242 SGTGSVSDVPGAGGT
+1242 SGTDSVSNVPGADGT

-1265 APTSTNGQESGS
+1265 ASTSTNGQESGS

-1335 NDAGSSSGS
+1335 NGAGSSSGS

-1350 SAHAPSGSGSSGSGT
+1350 SAHAPSGSGSSESGT
-1365 SVSAPASSG
+1365 SVSALTSSG
-1374 NTGSSSESASSGSAN
+1374 NTGSSSESAPSGSAN
-1389 DSTDTPTSETGGTSS
+1389 DGTDTPTSETGGTSS
-1404 ETVEAPAADGLP
+1404 EKVEAPAADGLP

-1421 TGGSGY
+1421 TGGAGY

-1495 AEDVSEPDSADEP
+1495 TEDVSEPDSADEP

-1521 TDDAAFD
+1521 TDDATFD
-1528 VPIADGSEYYEDKA
+1528 VPVADGSEYYEDKA

-1563 EHESEPEQL
+1563 EHESEPEQV

>member
-1 MSSINSLVNQKR
+1 
-13 NKNLIRRTMLA
+13 
-24 AIAGCLMSVC
+24 MSVC

-753 QPVKDADAA
+753 QPVKDVDAA
-762 PAPVNEDAPAPVGE
+762 PAPLNEDAPAPVG
-776 EASAPA
+776 
-782 PQSADE
+782 
-788 TTAAPATETAQ
+788 
-799 APVPQDMDSKVD
+799 
-811 APAPVSEEA
+811 EEA

-863 APAPQSVDET
+863 APAPQSVDAT
-873 ATTPVAETAQTPVPQ
+873 ATTPIAETAQTPVPQ
-888 DIDSE
+888 DMDSE

-900 GEEAATPAPQD
+900 GEEAVTPAPQD

-931 QSADGKVAEPTSADG
+931 QSTDGKVAEPTSAGG
-946 ATPASGVTAPAPVP
+946 ATPASGVTTPAPAP

-982 TVPGAAN
+982 TVPGTAN

-1016 AVNAPAPASTTGTNA
+1016 AVNTPAPASTTGANA
-1031 PTSVPGTTPAPS
+1031 PTSVPGTTPTPS
-1043 TASGQSSTAPGS
+1043 TTSGQSSTVPGS
-1055 GTAPTTVRPATG
+1055 GTAPAKAKPTTG
-1067 AGSVSAPAPSASIPT
+1067 AGSVSAPAPSASIPS
-1082 APVSGGS
+1082 APVSGDS
-1089 AGVAVAAG
+1089 AG
-1097 VAAGAVAGTAAGQAQ
+1097 VAAGAVAGTATGQAH

-1127 APTIPTESS
+1127 VPTTPTES
-1136 AASAPTSTTP
+1136 
-1146 ATTTPASAPES
+1146 
-1157 GSGTTNDGATAPVVN
+1157 GA
-1172 HEASAPT
+1172 
-1179 APIPATAP
+1179 
-1187 ASTQES
+1187 
-1193 GETASAPSTAT
+1193 
-1204 TPATQITPETAS
+1204 AS

-1226 GGHATTPNE
+1226 GGHATAPNE

-1242 SGTGSVSDVPGAGGT
+1242 SGTDSVSNVPT

-1277 APAQGSGGTMSPA
+1277 APAQGGGGTTSPA
-1290 TADTASAVPESAP
+1290 TADTASAAPESAP

-1322 SSEPSGDSGSSFG
+1322 SSEPSGDSGSSSG
-1335 NDAGSSSGS
+1335 NSAGSSSGS

-1365 SVSAPASSG
+1365 SVSALTSSG

-1389 DSTDTPTSETGGTSS
+1389 DSTNTPTSETGGTSS

-1466 ETVDEAGSESNTQNS
+1466 ETVNEAGSESNTQNS

-1563 EHESEPEQL
+1563 EHESEPEQV

-1699 EPRPYNGHSNGQPH
+1699 EPRPYNGRSNGQPH

-1721 RDSHGHGKQDKKHNP
+1721 RDSQGHGKQNKRNNP
-1736 FSGMGDYK
+1736 FSGMDDYK

>member
-1 MSSINSLVNQKR
+1 
-13 NKNLIRRTMLA
+13 MLA
-24 AIAGCLMSVC
+24 AVAGCLMSVC

-723 GKNSQATCTFTRD
+723 GKNSRATCTFTRD

-753 QPVKDADAA
+753 QPVKDVDAA
-762 PAPVNEDAPAPVGE
+762 PAPLNEDAPAPVG
-776 EASAPA
+776 
-782 PQSADE
+782 
-788 TTAAPATETAQ
+788 
-799 APVPQDMDSKVD
+799 
-811 APAPVSEEA
+811 EEA

-863 APAPQSVDET
+863 APAPQSVDAT
-873 ATTPVAETAQTPVPQ
+873 ATTPIAETAQTPVPQ
-888 DIDSE
+888 DMDSE

-900 GEEAATPAPQD
+900 GEEAVTHAPQD
-911 VGGKADAPVPASENA
+911 VGDKADAPVPASENA

-931 QSADGKVAEPTSADG
+931 QSADGKVAEPTSAGG
-946 ATPASGVTAPAPVP
+946 ATPASGVTAPAPAP

-982 TVPGAAN
+982 TVPGTAN

-1016 AVNAPAPASTTGTNA
+1016 AVNAPAPGSTTGANA

-1043 TASGQSSTAPGS
+1043 TASGQSSTVPGS
-1055 GTAPTTVRPATG
+1055 GTAPTTVRPAAG
-1067 AGSVSAPAPSASIPT
+1067 AGSVSAQAPSASIPT

-1097 VAAGAVAGTAAGQAQ
+1097 VAAGAVAGTATGQAH

-1127 APTIPTESS
+1127 VPTTPTESG
-1136 AASAPTSTTP
+1136 AASAPASPAPTTP
-1146 ATTTPASAPES
+1146 THVSAPES
-1157 GSGTTNDGATAPVVN
+1157 GSGTTNGGATAPVVN

-1242 SGTGSVSDVPGAGGT
+1242 SGTGSVSNVPGAGGT

-1335 NDAGSSSGS
+1335 NGAGSSSDS

-1350 SAHAPSGSGSSGSGT
+1350 SAHVPSGSGSSGSGT

-1374 NTGSSSESASSGSAN
+1374 NTDSSSESAPSGSAN
-1389 DSTDTPTSETGGTSS
+1389 DGTDTPTSETGGTSS
-1404 ETVEAPAADGLP
+1404 EKVEAPAADGLP

-1421 TGGSGY
+1421 TGGAGY

-1442 ETAATEVVQV
+1442 ETDATEVVQV
-1452 EQAAEQQSSGSAVT
+1452 EQAAEQQTSGSAVT
-1466 ETVDEAGSESNTQNS
+1466 ETADEAGSESHTQNS

-1495 AEDVSEPDSADEP
+1495 TEDVSEPDSADEP

-1563 EHESEPEQL
+1563 EHESEPEQV

-1699 EPRPYNGHSNGQPH
+1699 EPRPYNGRSNGQPH

-1721 RDSHGHGKQDKKHNP
+1721 RDSQGHGKQNKRNNP
-1736 FSGMGDYK
+1736 FSGMDDYK

>member
-1 MSSINSLVNQKR
+1 
-13 NKNLIRRTMLA
+13 MLA
-24 AIAGCLMSVC
+24 AVAGCLMSVC

-753 QPVKDADAA
+753 QPVKDTDAAA
-762 PAPVNEDAPAPVGE
+762 PAPVNEDAPAPVG
-776 EASAPA
+776 
-782 PQSADE
+782 
-788 TTAAPATETAQ
+788 
-799 APVPQDMDSKVD
+799 
-811 APAPVSEEA
+811 EEA

-853 APAPVGEEAS
+853 APVPVGEEAS
-863 APAPQSVDET
+863 APAPQNVDET
-873 ATTPVAETAQTPVPQ
+873 ATTPATETAQAPVPQ
-888 DIDSE
+888 DMDSK

-900 GEEAATPAPQD
+900 GEEAATLAPQD
-911 VGGKADAPVPASENA
+911 VGGKADAPVPANENA

-946 ATPASGVTAPAPVP
+946 ATPASGVTAPTPAP

-972 VQGAAPVSGG
+972 AQGAAPVSGG
-982 TVPGAAN
+982 TVPGTAN

-995 VPGMAANNMP
+995 VPGMAASNMP

-1016 AVNAPAPASTTGTNA
+1016 VANAPAPASNTGTSA
-1031 PTSVPGTTPAPS
+1031 PTSVPGTSPAPS
-1043 TASGQSSTAPGS
+1043 TASGQSSTVPGS
-1055 GTAPTTVRPATG
+1055 GTAPTTVRPAAG

-1112 PVSAPASTTVSAPGS
+1112 PVSTPASTTVSAPGS
-1127 APTIPTESS
+1127 APTTPTESG
-1136 AASAPTSTTP
+1136 AASAPASPSP
-1146 ATTTPASAPES
+1146 AAPTHVSAPES

-1204 TPATQITPETAS
+1204 THATQITPETAS
-1216 APSESDSSSA
+1216 APSESGSSPA
-1226 GGHATTPNE
+1226 GGHATAPNE

-1242 SGTGSVSDVPGAGGT
+1242 SGTGSVSNAPSADGT

-1265 APTSTNGQESGS
+1265 APTSTNGQ
-1277 APAQGSGGTMSPA
+1277 GSGGTTSPA
-1290 TADTASAVPESAP
+1290 TADTTSAVPESAP

-1315 APVSDTG
+1315 APASDTG
-1322 SSEPSGDSGSSFG
+1322 SSEPSGSSGSSSD
-1335 NDAGSSSGS
+1335 NSAGSSSGS

-1365 SVSAPASSG
+1365 SVSAPTSSG
-1374 NTGSSSESASSGSAN
+1374 DTGSSSESAPSGSVN
-1389 DSTDTPTSETGGTSS
+1389 DSTDTPTSETAGTSS
-1404 ETVEAPAADGLP
+1404 EKVEAPAADGLP

-1427 SEGDMPPEPETTVET
+1427 SEGDMPPEPETTVEA

-1452 EQAAEQQSSGSAVT
+1452 EQAAEQQSGGSTVT

-1495 AEDVSEPDSADEP
+1495 TDDVPEPDFSDEP

-1549 PEQEMAEPEPVAEH
+1549 PEQEMAEPEPVAEP
-1563 EHESEPEQL
+1563 ESEPEQV

-1721 RDSHGHGKQDKKHNP
+1721 RDSHGHGKQDKRHNP

-1744 RKR
+1744 RRR

>member
-723 GKNSQATCTFTRD
+723 GKNSQAICTFTRD

-799 APVPQDMDSKVD
+799 APVPQDMDSEVD

-1097 VAAGAVAGTAAGQAQ
+1097 VAAGAVAGTATGQAH

-1127 APTIPTESS
+1127 VPTTPTESG
-1136 AASAPTSTTP
+1136 AASAPASPAPTTP
-1146 ATTTPASAPES
+1146 THVSAPEF
-1157 GSGTTNDGATAPVVN
+1157 GSGTTNGGATAPVVN

-1242 SGTGSVSDVPGAGGT
+1242 SGTGSVSNVPGAGGT

-1277 APAQGSGGTMSPA
+1277 APAQGSGGTTSPA
-1290 TADTASAVPESAP
+1290 NADTASAAPESAP

-1335 NDAGSSSGS
+1335 NGAGSSSGS

-1374 NTGSSSESASSGSAN
+1374 NTDSSSESASSGSAN

-1427 SEGDMPPEPETTVET
+1427 SEGDMPPEPETTVKT

-1452 EQAAEQQSSGSAVT
+1452 EQAAEQQTSGSAVT
-1466 ETVDEAGSESNTQNS
+1466 ETVDEAGSESHTQNS

-1495 AEDVSEPDSADEP
+1495 TEDVSEPDSADEP

-1563 EHESEPEQL
+1563 EHESEPEQV

>member
-1 MSSINSLVNQKR
+1 
-13 NKNLIRRTMLA
+13 MLA
-24 AIAGCLMSVC
+24 AVAGCLMSVC

-115 CHIISYLINIAH
+115 CHIISYLINLAH

-180 FSFSGVGS
+180 FSFSSVGS

-371 KNIGKANGVEPIKSF
+371 KNIGKANGIEPIKSF

-455 AGHLD
+455 AGHID

-535 GLRKVGEDAAGN
+535 GLRKVGEDEAGN

-753 QPVKDADAA
+753 QPVKDTDAAA
-762 PAPVNEDAPAPVGE
+762 PAPVNEDAPAPVG
-776 EASAPA
+776 
-782 PQSADE
+782 
-788 TTAAPATETAQ
+788 
-799 APVPQDMDSKVD
+799 
-811 APAPVSEEA
+811 EEA

-853 APAPVGEEAS
+853 APVPVGEEAS
-863 APAPQSVDET
+863 APAPQNADET
-873 ATTPVAETAQTPVPQ
+873 ATTPATETAQAPVPQ
-888 DIDSE
+888 DMDSK

-900 GEEAATPAPQD
+900 GEEAATLAPQD
-911 VGGKADAPVPASENA
+911 VGGKADAPVPANENA

-946 ATPASGVTAPAPVP
+946 ATPASGVTAPTPAP

-972 VQGAAPVSGG
+972 AQGAAPVSGG
-982 TVPGAAN
+982 TVPGTAN

-995 VPGMAANNMP
+995 VPGMAASNMP

-1016 AVNAPAPASTTGTNA
+1016 VANAPAPASNTGTSA
-1031 PTSVPGTTPAPS
+1031 PTSVPGTSPAPS
-1043 TASGQSSTAPGS
+1043 TASGQSSTVPGS
-1055 GTAPTTVRPATG
+1055 GTAPTTVRPAAG

-1112 PVSAPASTTVSAPGS
+1112 PVSTPASTTVSAPGS
-1127 APTIPTESS
+1127 APTTPTESG
-1136 AASAPTSTTP
+1136 AASAPASPSP
-1146 ATTTPASAPES
+1146 AAPTHVSAPES

-1204 TPATQITPETAS
+1204 THATQITPETAS
-1216 APSESDSSSA
+1216 APSESGSSPA
-1226 GGHATTPNE
+1226 GGHATAPNE

-1242 SGTGSVSDVPGAGGT
+1242 SGTGSVSNAPSADGT

-1265 APTSTNGQESGS
+1265 APTSTNGQ
-1277 APAQGSGGTMSPA
+1277 GSGGTTSPA
-1290 TADTASAVPESAP
+1290 TADTTSAVPESAP

-1315 APVSDTG
+1315 APASDTG
-1322 SSEPSGDSGSSFG
+1322 SSEPSGSSGSSSD
-1335 NDAGSSSGS
+1335 NSAGSSSGS

-1365 SVSAPASSG
+1365 SVSAPTSSG
-1374 NTGSSSESASSGSAN
+1374 DTGSSSESAPSGSVN
-1389 DSTDTPTSETGGTSS
+1389 DSTDTPTSETAGTSS
-1404 ETVEAPAADGLP
+1404 EKVEAPAADGLP

-1427 SEGDMPPEPETTVET
+1427 SEGDMPPEPETTVEA

-1452 EQAAEQQSSGSAVT
+1452 EQAAEQQSGGSTVT

-1495 AEDVSEPDSADEP
+1495 TDDVPEPDFSDEP

-1549 PEQEMAEPEPVAEH
+1549 PEQEMAEPEPVAEP
-1563 EHESEPEQL
+1563 ESEPEQV

-1721 RDSHGHGKQDKKHNP
+1721 RDSHGHGKQDKRHNP

-1744 RKR
+1744 RRR

>member
-1 MSSINSLVNQKR
+1 
-13 NKNLIRRTMLA
+13 
-24 AIAGCLMSVC
+24 MSVC

-180 FSFSGVGS
+180 FSFSSVGS

-736 EEPVPE
+736 EETASE

-753 QPVKDADAA
+753 QPVKDVDAA
-762 PAPVNEDAPAPVGE
+762 PAPLNEDAPAPVG
-776 EASAPA
+776 
-782 PQSADE
+782 
-788 TTAAPATETAQ
+788 
-799 APVPQDMDSKVD
+799 
-811 APAPVSEEA
+811 EEA

-863 APAPQSVDET
+863 APAPQSVDAT
-873 ATTPVAETAQTPVPQ
+873 ATTPIAETAQTPVPQ
-888 DIDSE
+888 DMDSE

-900 GEEAATPAPQD
+900 GEEAVTHAPQD
-911 VGGKADAPVPASENA
+911 VGDKADAPVPASENA

-931 QSADGKVAEPTSADG
+931 QSADGKVAEPTSAGG
-946 ATPASGVTAPAPVP
+946 ATPASGLTAPAPAP

-982 TVPGAAN
+982 TVPGTAN

-1005 ASTAPETAATP
+1005 ASTAPETAATS
-1016 AVNAPAPASTTGTNA
+1016 AVNATAPGSTTGANA

-1043 TASGQSSTAPGS
+1043 TASGQSSTVPGS
-1055 GTAPTTVRPATG
+1055 GTAPTTVRPAAG
-1067 AGSVSAPAPSASIPT
+1067 AGSVSAQAPSASIPT

-1097 VAAGAVAGTAAGQAQ
+1097 VAAGAVTGTATGQAH

-1127 APTIPTESS
+1127 VPTTPTESG
-1136 AASAPTSTTP
+1136 AASAPASPAPTTP
-1146 ATTTPASAPES
+1146 THVSAPES
-1157 GSGTTNDGATAPVVN
+1157 GSGTTNGGATAPVVN

-1242 SGTGSVSDVPGAGGT
+1242 SGTGSVSNVPGAGGT

-1277 APAQGSGGTMSPA
+1277 APAQGGGGTTSPA
-1290 TADTASAVPESAP
+1290 TADTASAAPESAP

-1322 SSEPSGDSGSSFG
+1322 SSEPSGDSGSSSG
-1335 NDAGSSSGS
+1335 NSAGSSSGS

-1350 SAHAPSGSGSSGSGT
+1350 SAHVPSGSGSSGSGT

-1374 NTGSSSESASSGSAN
+1374 NTDSSSESAPSGSAN
-1389 DSTDTPTSETGGTSS
+1389 DGTDTPTSETGGTSS
-1404 ETVEAPAADGLP
+1404 EKVEAPAADGLP

-1421 TGGSGY
+1421 TGGAGY

-1442 ETAATEVVQV
+1442 ETDATEVVQV
-1452 EQAAEQQSSGSAVT
+1452 EQAAEQQTSGSAVT
-1466 ETVDEAGSESNTQNS
+1466 ETVDEAGSESHTQNS

-1495 AEDVSEPDSADEP
+1495 TEDVSEPDSADEP

-1549 PEQEMAEPEPVAEH
+1549 PEQEMAEPEPVAEP
-1563 EHESEPEQL
+1563 EPESEPEQV

-1699 EPRPYNGHSNGQPH
+1699 EPRPYNGRSNGQPH

>member
-62 ADIVLEPLLEITTMS
+62 ADIVLKPLLEITTMS

-127 GEKVESIPK
+127 DEKVESIPK

-635 EQAAMA
+635 EQAAIA

-715 VAIGNDQD
+715 VAVGNDQD

-753 QPVKDADAA
+753 QPVKDVDAA
-762 PAPVNEDAPAPVGE
+762 PAPLNEDAPAPVG
-776 EASAPA
+776 
-782 PQSADE
+782 
-788 TTAAPATETAQ
+788 
-799 APVPQDMDSKVD
+799 
-811 APAPVSEEA
+811 EEA

-863 APAPQSVDET
+863 APAPQSVDAT
-873 ATTPVAETAQTPVPQ
+873 ATTPIAETAQTPVPQ
-888 DIDSE
+888 DMDSE

-900 GEEAATPAPQD
+900 GEEAVTHAPQD
-911 VGGKADAPVPASENA
+911 VGDKADAPVPASENA

-931 QSADGKVAEPTSADG
+931 QSADGKVAEPTSAGG
-946 ATPASGVTAPAPVP
+946 ATPASGVTAPAPAP

-982 TVPGAAN
+982 TVPGTAN
-989 APKTAN
+989 PPKTAN

-1016 AVNAPAPASTTGTNA
+1016 AVNAPAPGSTTGANA

-1043 TASGQSSTAPGS
+1043 TASGQSSTVPGS
-1055 GTAPTTVRPATG
+1055 GTAPTTVRPAAG
-1067 AGSVSAPAPSASIPT
+1067 AGSVSAQAPSASIPT

-1097 VAAGAVAGTAAGQAQ
+1097 VAAGAVAGTATGQAH

-1127 APTIPTESS
+1127 VPTTPTESG
-1136 AASAPTSTTP
+1136 AASAPASPAPTTP
-1146 ATTTPASAPES
+1146 THVSAPES
-1157 GSGTTNDGATAPVVN
+1157 GSGTTNGGATAPVVN

-1721 RDSHGHGKQDKKHNP
+1721 RDSQGHGKQNKRNNP
-1736 FSGMGDYK
+1736 FSGMDDYK

>member
-1 MSSINSLVNQKR
+1 
-13 NKNLIRRTMLA
+13 MLA
-24 AIAGCLMSVC
+24 AVAGCLMSVC

-115 CHIISYLINIAH
+115 CHIISYLINLAH

-148 ICGKTFLTMIF
+148 ICGKTLLTMIF

-256 DTARSWLQ
+256 DTAKSWLQ

-431 SGALNADSY
+431 SGALNTDSY

-762 PAPVNEDAPAPVGE
+762 PAPLNEDAPAPVGE

-782 PQSADE
+782 LQSADE
-788 TTAAPATETAQ
+788 T
-799 APVPQDMDSKVD
+799 
-811 APAPVSEEA
+811 
-820 SAPAPQSA
+820 
-828 DEAPT
+828 PT

-844 PQDVDSKVD
+844 PQDVDSNVD

-888 DIDSE
+888 DMDSE

-900 GEEAATPAPQD
+900 GEEAVTHAPQD
-911 VGGKADAPVPASENA
+911 VGDKADAPVPASENA

-931 QSADGKVAEPTSADG
+931 QSADGKVAEPTSAGG

-972 VQGAAPVSGG
+972 VQGVAPVSGG
-982 TVPGAAN
+982 TVPGTAN

-1016 AVNAPAPASTTGTNA
+1016 AVNAQAPGSTTGANA

-1043 TASGQSSTAPGS
+1043 TASGQSSTVPGS
-1055 GTAPTTVRPATG
+1055 GTAPTTVRPAAG
-1067 AGSVSAPAPSASIPT
+1067 AGSVSAQAPSASIPT

-1097 VAAGAVAGTAAGQAQ
+1097 VAAGAVAGTATEQAH

-1127 APTIPTESS
+1127 VPTTPTESG
-1136 AASAPTSTTP
+1136 AASAPASPAPTTP
-1146 ATTTPASAPES
+1146 THVSAPES
-1157 GSGTTNDGATAPVVN
+1157 GSGTTNGGATAPVVN

-1242 SGTGSVSDVPGAGGT
+1242 SGTGSVSNVPGAGGT

-1322 SSEPSGDSGSSFG
+1322 SSEPSGDSGSGSG
-1335 NDAGSSSGS
+1335 NGAGGSSGS

-1365 SVSAPASSG
+1365 SVSAPTSSG
-1374 NTGSSSESASSGSAN
+1374 NTGSSSESAPSGSAN
-1389 DSTDTPTSETGGTSS
+1389 DGTDTPTSETGGTSS
-1404 ETVEAPAADGLP
+1404 EKVEAPAADGLP

-1421 TGGSGY
+1421 TGGAGY

-1452 EQAAEQQSSGSAVT
+1452 EQAAEQQSSSSAVT

-1495 AEDVSEPDSADEP
+1495 TEDVSEPDSADEP

-1521 TDDAAFD
+1521 TDNAAFD

-1549 PEQEMAEPEPVAEH
+1549 PEQEMAEPEPVAEP
-1563 EHESEPEQL
+1563 EHESEPEQV

>member
-1 MSSINSLVNQKR
+1 
-13 NKNLIRRTMLA
+13 
-24 AIAGCLMSVC
+24 MSVC

-180 FSFSGVGS
+180 FSFSSVGS

-431 SGALNADSY
+431 SGALSADSY

-681 QYYPAQAAMLADG
+681 QYYPAQAAMFADG

-776 EASAPA
+776 EASAP
-782 PQSADE
+782 
-788 TTAAPATETAQ
+788 
-799 APVPQDMDSKVD
+799 V
-811 APAPVSEEA
+811 
-820 SAPAPQSA
+820 PQSA

-931 QSADGKVAEPTSADG
+931 QSADGKVAEPTSAGG
-946 ATPASGVTAPAPVP
+946 ATPASGVTAPAPAP
-960 AQNPTTNTVNAP
+960 AQNSTTNTVNAP

-982 TVPGAAN
+982 TVPGTAN

-1016 AVNAPAPASTTGTNA
+1016 AVNAPAPASTTPAA
-1031 PTSVPGTTPAPS
+1031 PTHV
-1043 TASGQSSTAPGS
+1043 
-1055 GTAPTTVRPATG
+1055 
-1067 AGSVSAPAPSASIPT
+1067 
-1082 APVSGGS
+1082 
-1089 AGVAVAAG
+1089 
-1097 VAAGAVAGTAAGQAQ
+1097 
-1112 PVSAPASTTVSAPGS
+1112 
-1127 APTIPTESS
+1127 
-1136 AASAPTSTTP
+1136 
-1146 ATTTPASAPES
+1146 SAPES
-1157 GSGTTNDGATAPVVN
+1157 GSGTTNDGATVPVVN
-1172 HEASAPT
+1172 HEASVPT
-1179 APIPATAP
+1179 APIHATAP

-1193 GETASAPSTAT
+1193 GETAPAPSTAT
-1204 TPATQITPETAS
+1204 THATQITPETTS
-1216 APSESDSSSA
+1216 APSESGSSPA
-1226 GGHATTPNE
+1226 GGHATAPNE

-1242 SGTGSVSDVPGAGGT
+1242 SGTGSVSNAPSADGT

-1277 APAQGSGGTMSPA
+1277 APAQGSGGTTSPA
-1290 TADTASAVPESAP
+1290 TADTASAAPESAP
-1303 AESATTTNVATP
+1303 AESVTTTNVATLAP
-1315 APVSDTG
+1315 ASDTG
-1322 SSEPSGDSGSSFG
+1322 SSEPSGNS
-1335 NDAGSSSGS
+1335 GSSSGNG
-1344 APASGE
+1344 A
-1350 SAHAPSGSGSSGSGT
+1350 GSSGSGT

-1374 NTGSSSESASSGSAN
+1374 NIGSSSESAPFGSVN

-1404 ETVEAPAADGLP
+1404 EKVEAPAADGLP

-1427 SEGDMPPEPETTVET
+1427 SEGDMPPEPETTVKT

-1452 EQAAEQQSSGSAVT
+1452 EQAAEQQSGSSTVT
-1466 ETVDEAGSESNTQNS
+1466 ETVDEAGSESHTQNS

-1495 AEDVSEPDSADEP
+1495 TEDVPEPDSVDEP

-1521 TDDAAFD
+1521 TDDSAFD

-1549 PEQEMAEPEPVAEH
+1549 PAQEMAEPEPVAES
-1563 EHESEPEQL
+1563 EPESEPEQV

-1583 YMTSQS
+1583 YMTSRS

-1699 EPRPYNGHSNGQPH
+1699 EPRPYNGRSNGQPH

-1721 RDSHGHGKQDKKHNP
+1721 RDSQGHGKQNKRNDP
-1736 FSGMGDYK
+1736 FSGIDDYK

>member
-1 MSSINSLVNQKR
+1 
-13 NKNLIRRTMLA
+13 
-24 AIAGCLMSVC
+24 MSVC

-753 QPVKDADAA
+753 QPVKDVDAA
-762 PAPVNEDAPAPVGE
+762 PAPLNEDAPAPVG
-776 EASAPA
+776 
-782 PQSADE
+782 
-788 TTAAPATETAQ
+788 
-799 APVPQDMDSKVD
+799 
-811 APAPVSEEA
+811 EEA

-863 APAPQSVDET
+863 APAPQSVDAT
-873 ATTPVAETAQTPVPQ
+873 ATTPIAETAQTPVPQ
-888 DIDSE
+888 DMDSE

-900 GEEAATPAPQD
+900 GEEAVTPAPQD

-931 QSADGKVAEPTSADG
+931 QSTDGKVAEPTSAGG
-946 ATPASGVTAPAPVP
+946 ATPASGVTTPAPAP

-982 TVPGAAN
+982 TVPGTAN

-1016 AVNAPAPASTTGTNA
+1016 AVNTPAPASTTGANA
-1031 PTSVPGTTPAPS
+1031 PTSVPGTTPTPS
-1043 TASGQSSTAPGS
+1043 TTSGQSSTVPGS
-1055 GTAPTTVRPATG
+1055 GTAPAKAKPTTG
-1067 AGSVSAPAPSASIPT
+1067 AGSVSAPAPSASIPS
-1082 APVSGGS
+1082 APVSGDS
-1089 AGVAVAAG
+1089 AG
-1097 VAAGAVAGTAAGQAQ
+1097 VAAGAVAGTATGQAH

-1127 APTIPTESS
+1127 VPTTPTESG
-1136 AASAPTSTTP
+1136 AASAPASPAPTTP
-1146 ATTTPASAPES
+1146 THVSAPES
-1157 GSGTTNDGATAPVVN
+1157 GSGTTNGGATAPVVN

-1226 GGHATTPNE
+1226 GGHATAPNE

-1242 SGTGSVSDVPGAGGT
+1242 SGTDSVSNVPT

-1277 APAQGSGGTMSPA
+1277 APAQGGGGTTSPA
-1290 TADTASAVPESAP
+1290 TADTASAAPESAP

-1335 NDAGSSSGS
+1335 NGAGSSSGS

-1452 EQAAEQQSSGSAVT
+1452 EQAAEQQTSGSAVT

-1495 AEDVSEPDSADEP
+1495 TEDVSEPDSADEP

-1549 PEQEMAEPEPVAEH
+1549 PEQEMAEPEPVAEP
-1563 EHESEPEQL
+1563 EHESEPEQV

-1721 RDSHGHGKQDKKHNP
+1721 RDSHDHGKQDKRHNP
-1736 FSGMGDYK
+1736 FGGMGDYK

>member
-1 MSSINSLVNQKR
+1 
-13 NKNLIRRTMLA
+13 MLA
-24 AIAGCLMSVC
+24 AVAGCLMSVC

-736 EEPVPE
+736 EETASE

-753 QPVKDADAA
+753 QPVKDVDAA
-762 PAPVNEDAPAPVGE
+762 PAPLNEDAPAPVG
-776 EASAPA
+776 
-782 PQSADE
+782 
-788 TTAAPATETAQ
+788 
-799 APVPQDMDSKVD
+799 
-811 APAPVSEEA
+811 EEA

-853 APAPVGEEAS
+853 AHAPVGEEAS
-863 APAPQSVDET
+863 APAPQSVDAT
-873 ATTPVAETAQTPVPQ
+873 ATTPIAETAQTPVPQ
-888 DIDSE
+888 DMDSE

-900 GEEAATPAPQD
+900 GEEAVTHAPQD
-911 VGGKADAPVPASENA
+911 VGDKADAPVPASENA

-931 QSADGKVAEPTSADG
+931 QSADGKVAEPTSAGG
-946 ATPASGVTAPAPVP
+946 ATPASGVTAPAPAP

-982 TVPGAAN
+982 TVPGTAN

-1016 AVNAPAPASTTGTNA
+1016 AVNAPAPGSTTGANA

-1043 TASGQSSTAPGS
+1043 TASGQSSTVPGS
-1055 GTAPTTVRPATG
+1055 GTAPTTVRPAAG
-1067 AGSVSAPAPSASIPT
+1067 AGSVSAQAPSASIPT

-1097 VAAGAVAGTAAGQAQ
+1097 VAAGAVAGTATGQAH

-1127 APTIPTESS
+1127 VPTTPTESG
-1136 AASAPTSTTP
+1136 AASAPASPAPTTP
-1146 ATTTPASAPES
+1146 THVSAPES
-1157 GSGTTNDGATAPVVN
+1157 GSGTTNGGATAPVVN

-1204 TPATQITPETAS
+1204 TPATQITPETA
-1216 APSESDSSSA
+1216 
-1226 GGHATTPNE
+1226 
-1235 GTTHSES
+1235 
-1242 SGTGSVSDVPGAGGT
+1242 
-1257 DTLGRSDS
+1257 
-1265 APTSTNGQESGS
+1265 S

-1335 NDAGSSSGS
+1335 NGAGSSSGS

-1365 SVSAPASSG
+1365 SVSALTSSG
-1374 NTGSSSESASSGSAN
+1374 NTGSSSESAPSGSAN
-1389 DSTDTPTSETGGTSS
+1389 DGTDTPTSETGGTSS
-1404 ETVEAPAADGLP
+1404 EKVEAPAADGLP

-1421 TGGSGY
+1421 TGGAGY

-1495 AEDVSEPDSADEP
+1495 TEDVSEPDSADEP

-1563 EHESEPEQL
+1563 EHESEPEQV

-1736 FSGMGDYK
+1736 FSGMGNYK

>member
-1 MSSINSLVNQKR
+1 
-13 NKNLIRRTMLA
+13 MLA
-24 AIAGCLMSVC
+24 AVAGCLMSVC

-256 DTARSWLQ
+256 DTAKSWLQ

-431 SGALNADSY
+431 SGALNTDSY

-607 DAFKNSIRDALSAET
+607 DVFKNSIRDALSAET

-762 PAPVNEDAPAPVGE
+762 PAPLNEDAPAPVGE

-788 TTAAPATETAQ
+788 TTAAPATESAQ
-799 APVPQDMDSKVD
+799 APVPQDMDSEVD
-811 APAPVSEEA
+811 APAPISEEA

-873 ATTPVAETAQTPVPQ
+873 ATTSVAETAQTPVPQ

-931 QSADGKVAEPTSADG
+931 QSADGKVAEPTSAGG
-946 ATPASGVTAPAPVP
+946 ATPASGVTTPAPAP

-982 TVPGAAN
+982 TVPGTAN

-1031 PTSVPGTTPAPS
+1031 PTSVPGTTPTPS
-1043 TASGQSSTAPGS
+1043 TTSGQSSTVPGS
-1055 GTAPTTVRPATG
+1055 GTAPAKAKPTTG
-1067 AGSVSAPAPSASIPT
+1067 AGSVSAPAPSASIPS
-1082 APVSGGS
+1082 APVSGAS
-1089 AGVAVAAG
+1089 AG
-1097 VAAGAVAGTAAGQAQ
+1097 VAAGAVAGTATGQAH

-1127 APTIPTESS
+1127 VPTTPTESG
-1136 AASAPTSTTP
+1136 AASAPASPAPTTP
-1146 ATTTPASAPES
+1146 THVSAPES
-1157 GSGTTNDGATAPVVN
+1157 GSGTTNGGATAPVVN

-1242 SGTGSVSDVPGAGGT
+1242 SGTGSVSNVPGAGGT

-1335 NDAGSSSGS
+1335 NGAGSSSGS

>member
-1 MSSINSLVNQKR
+1 
-13 NKNLIRRTMLA
+13 MLA
-24 AIAGCLMSVC
+24 AVAGCLMSVC

-180 FSFSGVGS
+180 FSFSSVGS

-455 AGHLD
+455 AGHID

-598 KHFNANDDN
+598 KHFNANDDS

-742 TAETPAAQTNE
+742 TAETPAVQTNE

-762 PAPVNEDAPAPVGE
+762 PAPLNEDAPAPVGE

-782 PQSADE
+782 PQS
-788 TTAAPATETAQ
+788 T
-799 APVPQDMDSKVD
+799 
-811 APAPVSEEA
+811 
-820 SAPAPQSA
+820 

-844 PQDVDSKVD
+844 PQDVDSRVD

-863 APAPQSVDET
+863 VPAPQSVDET
-873 ATTPVAETAQTPVPQ
+873 ATTPAAETAQAPVPQ
-888 DIDSE
+888 DMDSG

-900 GEEAATPAPQD
+900 GEETVTPASQD

-931 QSADGKVAEPTSADG
+931 QSADGKVVEPTSAGG
-946 ATPASGVTAPAPVP
+946 ATPASGVTAPTPAP

-972 VQGAAPVSGG
+972 AQEAAPVSGV
-982 TVPGAAN
+982 TVPGTAN

-1016 AVNAPAPASTTGTNA
+1016 VVNAPAPASNTGTSA
-1031 PTSVPGTTPAPS
+1031 PTSVPGTSPAPS
-1043 TASGQSSTAPGS
+1043 TASGQSSTVPGS
-1055 GTAPTTVRPATG
+1055 GTAPTTVKPAAG
-1067 AGSVSAPAPSASIPT
+1067 AGSVSTPAPSASIPT

-1112 PVSAPASTTVSAPGS
+1112 PVSTPASTTVSAPGS
-1127 APTIPTESS
+1127 APTTPTESG
-1136 AASAPTSTTP
+1136 AASAPASPSP
-1146 ATTTPASAPES
+1146 AAPTHVSAPES

-1193 GETASAPSTAT
+1193 GETAPAPSSAT
-1204 TPATQITPETAS
+1204 TPATQTTSETAS
-1216 APSESDSSSA
+1216 SESSAPSA

-1242 SGTGSVSDVPGAGGT
+1242 SGTGSVSNVPGAGGT

-1335 NDAGSSSGS
+1335 NGAGSSSGS

-1374 NTGSSSESASSGSAN
+1374 NTGSSSESASSSSAN

-1452 EQAAEQQSSGSAVT
+1452 EQAAEQQTSGSAVT
-1466 ETVDEAGSESNTQNS
+1466 ETVDEAGSESHTQNS

-1495 AEDVSEPDSADEP
+1495 TEDVPEPDFADEP
-1508 DTQDETEDTEFDA
+1508 DTQDETEDTEFDE

-1528 VPIADGSEYYEDKA
+1528 APIADGSEYYEDKA

-1549 PEQEMAEPEPVAEH
+1549 PEQEMAEPEPVAEP
-1563 EHESEPEQL
+1563 ESESEQV

-1721 RDSHGHGKQDKKHNP
+1721 RDSHGHGKQDKRHNP

-1744 RKR
+1744 RRR

>member
-1 MSSINSLVNQKR
+1 
-13 NKNLIRRTMLA
+13 
-24 AIAGCLMSVC
+24 MSVC

-62 ADIVLEPLLEITTMS
+62 ADIVLKPLLEITTMS

-99 QAINIIA
+99 RAINIIA

-159 NEIVAPLSSA
+159 DEIVAPLSSA

-723 GKNSQATCTFTRD
+723 GKSSQATCTFTRD
-736 EEPVPE
+736 EETASE

-753 QPVKDADAA
+753 QPVKDVDAA
-762 PAPVNEDAPAPVGE
+762 PAPLNEDAPAPVG
-776 EASAPA
+776 
-782 PQSADE
+782 
-788 TTAAPATETAQ
+788 
-799 APVPQDMDSKVD
+799 
-811 APAPVSEEA
+811 EEA

-863 APAPQSVDET
+863 APAPQSVDAT
-873 ATTPVAETAQTPVPQ
+873 ATTPIAETAQTPVPQ
-888 DIDSE
+888 DMDSE

-900 GEEAATPAPQD
+900 GEEAVTHAPQD
-911 VGGKADAPVPASENA
+911 VGDKAYAPVPASENA

-931 QSADGKVAEPTSADG
+931 QSADGKVAEPTSAGG
-946 ATPASGVTAPAPVP
+946 ATPVSGVTAPAPAP

-982 TVPGAAN
+982 TVPGTAN

-1016 AVNAPAPASTTGTNA
+1016 AVNTPAPASTTGANA
-1031 PTSVPGTTPAPS
+1031 PTSVPGTTPTPS
-1043 TASGQSSTAPGS
+1043 TTSGQSSTVPGS
-1055 GTAPTTVRPATG
+1055 GTAPAKAKPTTG
-1067 AGSVSAPAPSASIPT
+1067 AGSVSAPAPSASIPS
-1082 APVSGGS
+1082 APVSGDS
-1089 AGVAVAAG
+1089 AG
-1097 VAAGAVAGTAAGQAQ
+1097 VAAGAVAGTATGQAH

-1127 APTIPTESS
+1127 VPTTPTESG
-1136 AASAPTSTTP
+1136 AASAPASPAPTTP
-1146 ATTTPASAPES
+1146 THVSAPES
-1157 GSGTTNDGATAPVVN
+1157 GSGTTNGGATAPVVN

-1242 SGTGSVSDVPGAGGT
+1242 SGTGSVSNVPGAGGT

-1265 APTSTNGQESGS
+1265 APTSINGQESGS

-1335 NDAGSSSGS
+1335 NGAGSSSGS

-1495 AEDVSEPDSADEP
+1495 TEDVSEPDSADEP

-1563 EHESEPEQL
+1563 EHESEPEQV